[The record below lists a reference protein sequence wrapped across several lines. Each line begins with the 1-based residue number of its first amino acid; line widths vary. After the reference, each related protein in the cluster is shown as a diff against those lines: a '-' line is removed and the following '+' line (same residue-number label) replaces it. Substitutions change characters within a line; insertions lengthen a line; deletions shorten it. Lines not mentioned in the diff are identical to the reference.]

1 MDFITINSANKSE
14 EFALKQVAKQA
25 NSSVLYRLGKTLIL
39 ASVCVE
45 QEPVSEDFLPLV
57 VQFLE
62 KSYAAGKIP
71 GGFVKREGRPGDF
84 EILTSRLIDRT
95 LRPLFPKSYRY
106 PTQITL
112 MVLSHDTENDLQV
125 SALNAA
131 SSALYLANIAPISS
145 VTACRIARISENEEE
160 KFVINPSMSV
170 LEKSSLDLFVSG
182 TKESLAMIEMRSL
195 GQELNALEEPLML
208 EALELAQTSLK
219 ETCTLYEE
227 TFTPLQNAP
236 FFKESVLA
244 CVNERLLELLKS
256 QYFDEIVLGIQSSAL
271 SERES
276 AFKNI
281 AKQVSEA
288 HSEFSYEEIGL
299 ALEKL
304 KKAEIRRMILKD
316 RVRADKRALDEVRPI
331 SIESNLLPM
340 AHSSIL
346 FTRGQTQSLVVGIL
360 GTDSDAQS
368 HENLEHKAPYKE
380 RFMFHYNFPPFSVGE
395 ASPIGATSRRE
406 LGHGNLAKR
415 ALETSIK
422 NKEQVIRL
430 VSEILESNGSS
441 SMASVCA
448 GSLALYASGV
458 EIYDL
463 VAGVAMGVVQEGDEY
478 AILSDISGLEDA
490 QGDMDF
496 KIAGSLKGITAM
508 QMDTKLNGVKLEIL
522 NAALLQAKKAREHIL
537 NIMQE
542 AQKQIV
548 INFANLPATEIFS
561 VAPDKIVEIIGQG
574 GRTIKDIVERF
585 EVKIDLNKPSGEVKI
600 MGNKER
606 ILEAKEFILA
616 LLRKSC
622 QELEQYQLDEIL
634 EAQVKKIVDFGAFL
648 SLPKGGEGL
657 LRKQVMEKCGVT
669 LNEGDKV
676 RCRISSFNKGKIG
689 LDLA

>member
-1 MDFITINSANKSE
+1 MDFITINSSNKTE

-25 NSSVLYRLGKTLIL
+25 TSSLMYRLGKTIIL

-45 QEPVSEDFLPLV
+45 REPVSEDFLPLV

-71 GGFVKREGRPGDF
+71 GGFVKREGRAQDF

-95 LRPLFPKSYRY
+95 LRPLFPKDYRY

-112 MVLSHDTENDLQV
+112 MVLSHDIENDLQV

-131 SSALYLANIAPISS
+131 SAALFLAHIAPIKS
-145 VTACRIARISENEEE
+145 VSACRIARVDNE
-160 KFVINPSMSV
+160 FLINPNTS
-170 LEKSSLDLFVSG
+170 LLNQSSLDLFVSG
-182 TKESLAMIEMRSL
+182 TKESLNMIEMRSL
-195 GQELNALEEPLML
+195 GQQLNALEEPLML
-208 EALELAQTSLK
+208 KALELAQKSLE

-227 TFTPLQNAP
+227 VFTPHQNELL
-236 FFKESVLA
+236 FKESQGIIF
-244 CVNERLLELLKS
+244 NERLLDLLKN
-256 QYFDEIVLGIQSSAL
+256 QYFDEIIKGIESSAL
-271 SERES
+271 SERENV
-276 AFKNI
+276 FHEI
-281 AKQVSEA
+281 AKKISEA
-288 HSEFSYEEIGL
+288 HSEFSLEEIEL
-299 ALEKL
+299 SLEKV
-304 KKAEIRRMILKD
+304 KKTEIRRMIIQDKI
-316 RVRADKRALDEVRPI
+316 RPDKRALEEVRPI
-331 SIESNLLPM
+331 LIESDLLPM

-346 FTRGQTQSLVVGIL
+346 FTRGQTQSLVVGVL
-360 GTDSDAQS
+360 GTDNDAQT
-368 HENLEHKAPYKE
+368 HENLEHKAPIKE
-380 RFMFHYNFPPFSVGE
+380 RFMFHYNFPPFCMGE
-395 ASPIGATSRRE
+395 ASSIGATSRRE

-463 VAGVAMGVVQEGDEY
+463 VAGVAMGMVSEGQDH

-490 QGDMDF
+490 EGDMDF
-496 KIAGSLKGITAM
+496 KIAGNLEGITAM
-508 QMDTKLNGVKLEIL
+508 QMDTKMSGIKLEIL
-522 NAALLQAKKAREHIL
+522 YQALLQAKKAREHIL
-537 NIMQE
+537 KIMHE
-542 AQKQIV
+542 AKERIV
-548 INFANLPATEIFS
+548 INFSNLPATEIFN

-574 GRTIKDIVERF
+574 GRVIREIVEKF

-606 ILEAKEFILA
+606 VLKTKEFILNY
-616 LLRKSC
+616 LHSLD
-622 QELEQYQLDEIL
+622 QELEQYAIDEVL
-634 EAQVKKIVDFGAFL
+634 EAQVKRIVDFGAFL

-657 LRKQVMEKCGVT
+657 LRKQNMDRCQVVLK
-669 LNEGDKV
+669 EGDSI
-676 RCRISSFNKGKIG
+676 RCRVISFNKGKIA

>member
-1 MDFITINSANKSE
+1 MDFITITSSNKTE

-25 NSSVLYRLGKTLIL
+25 TSSLMYRLGKTIIL

-45 QEPVSEDFLPLV
+45 REPVSEDFLPLV

-71 GGFVKREGRPGDF
+71 GGFVKREGRAQDF

-95 LRPLFPKSYRY
+95 LRPLFPKDYRY

-112 MVLSHDTENDLQV
+112 MVLSHDIENDLQV

-131 SSALYLANIAPISS
+131 SAALFLSHIAPIKS
-145 VTACRIARISENEEE
+145 VSACRIARIDNE
-160 KFVINPSMSV
+160 FIINPSAS
-170 LEKSSLDLFVSG
+170 LLNQSSLDLFVSG
-182 TKESLAMIEMRSL
+182 TKESLNMIEMRSL
-195 GQELNALEEPLML
+195 GQQLNALEEPLML
-208 EALELAQTSLK
+208 KALELAQKSLK

-227 TFTPLQNAP
+227 IFTPHQNELL
-236 FFKESVLA
+236 FKESQGIIF
-244 CVNERLLELLKS
+244 NERLLDLLKN
-256 QYFDEIVLGIQSSAL
+256 QYFDEIIKGIESSAL
-271 SERES
+271 SERENV
-276 AFKNI
+276 FNEI
-281 AKQVSEA
+281 ARKISEA
-288 HSEFSYEEIGL
+288 HSEFSLEEIEL
-299 ALEKL
+299 SLEKV
-304 KKAEIRRMILKD
+304 KKTEIRRMIIKD
-316 RVRADKRALDEVRPI
+316 KIRPDKRALEEVRPI
-331 SIESNLLPM
+331 LIESDLLPM

-346 FTRGQTQSLVVGIL
+346 FTRGQTQSLVVGVL
-360 GTDSDAQS
+360 GTDNDAQT
-368 HENLEHKAPYKE
+368 HESLEHKAPIKE
-380 RFMFHYNFPPFSVGE
+380 RFMFHYNFPPFCVGE
-395 ASPIGATSRRE
+395 ASSIGATSRRE

-463 VAGVAMGVVQEGDEY
+463 VAGVAMGMVSEGQNH

-490 QGDMDF
+490 EGDMDF
-496 KIAGSLKGITAM
+496 KIAGNLEGITAM
-508 QMDTKLNGVKLEIL
+508 QMDTKMSGIQLEIL
-522 NAALLQAKKAREHIL
+522 YQALLQAKKAREHIL
-537 NIMQE
+537 KIMHE
-542 AQKQIV
+542 AKEKIV
-548 INFANLPATEIFS
+548 INFSHLPATEIFN

-574 GRTIKDIVERF
+574 GRVIREIVEKF

-606 ILEAKEFILA
+606 VLKTKKFILNY
-616 LLRKSC
+616 LHSLD
-622 QELEQYQLDEIL
+622 QELEQYAIDEVL
-634 EAQVKKIVDFGAFL
+634 EAQVKRIVDFGAFL

-657 LRKQVMEKCGVT
+657 LRKQNMDRCQVVLK
-669 LNEGDKV
+669 EGDSIK
-676 RCRISSFNKGKIG
+676 CRVISFNKGKIA

>member
-1 MDFITINSANKSE
+1 MDFITINSSNKTE

-25 NSSVLYRLGKTLIL
+25 TSSLMYRLGKTIIL

-45 QEPVSEDFLPLV
+45 REPVSEDFLPLV

-71 GGFVKREGRPGDF
+71 GGFVKREGRAQDF

-95 LRPLFPKSYRY
+95 LRPLFPKDYRY

-112 MVLSHDTENDLQV
+112 MVLSHDIENDLQV

-131 SSALYLANIAPISS
+131 SAALFLSHIAPIKS
-145 VTACRIARISENEEE
+145 VSACRIARIDNE
-160 KFVINPSMSV
+160 FIINPSAS
-170 LEKSSLDLFVSG
+170 LLNQSSLDLFVSG
-182 TKESLAMIEMRSL
+182 TKESLNMIEMRSL
-195 GQELNALEEPLML
+195 GQKLNALEEPLML
-208 EALELAQTSLK
+208 KALELAQKSLK

-227 TFTPLQNAP
+227 IFTPHQNELL
-236 FFKESVLA
+236 FKESQGIVF
-244 CVNERLLELLKS
+244 NERLLDLLKN
-256 QYFDEIVLGIQSSAL
+256 QYFDEIIKGIESSAL
-271 SERES
+271 SERENV
-276 AFKNI
+276 FNEI
-281 AKQVSEA
+281 ARKISEA
-288 HSEFSYEEIGL
+288 HSEFSLKEIEWS
-299 ALEKL
+299 LEKV
-304 KKAEIRRMILKD
+304 KKTEIRRMIIKD
-316 RVRADKRALDEVRPI
+316 KIRPDKRALEEVRPI
-331 SIESNLLPM
+331 LIESDLLPM

-346 FTRGQTQSLVVGIL
+346 FTRGQTQSLVVGVL
-360 GTDSDAQS
+360 GTDNDAQT
-368 HENLEHKAPYKE
+368 HESLEHKAPIKE
-380 RFMFHYNFPPFSVGE
+380 RFMFHYNFPPFCVGE
-395 ASPIGATSRRE
+395 ASSIGATSRRE

-463 VAGVAMGVVQEGDEY
+463 VAGVAMGMVSEGQDH

-490 QGDMDF
+490 EGDMDF
-496 KIAGSLKGITAM
+496 KIAGNLEGITAM
-508 QMDTKLNGVKLEIL
+508 QMDTKMSGIQLEIL
-522 NAALLQAKKAREHIL
+522 YQALLQAKKAREHIL
-537 NIMQE
+537 KIMHE
-542 AQKQIV
+542 AKEKIV
-548 INFANLPATEIFS
+548 INFSHLPATEIFN

-574 GRTIKDIVERF
+574 GRVIREIVEKF

-606 ILEAKEFILA
+606 VLKTKEFILNY
-616 LLRKSC
+616 LHSLD
-622 QELEQYQLDEIL
+622 QELEQYAIDEVL
-634 EAQVKKIVDFGAFL
+634 EAQVKRIVDFGAFL

-657 LRKQVMEKCGVT
+657 LRKQNMDRCQVVLK
-669 LNEGDKV
+669 EGDSI
-676 RCRISSFNKGKIG
+676 RCRVISFNKGKIA

>member
-1 MDFITINSANKSE
+1 MDFITITSSNKTE

-25 NSSVLYRLGKTLIL
+25 TSSLMYRLGKTIIL

-45 QEPVSEDFLPLV
+45 REPVSEDFLPLV

-71 GGFVKREGRPGDF
+71 GGFVKREGRAQDF

-95 LRPLFPKSYRY
+95 LRPLFPKDYRY

-112 MVLSHDTENDLQV
+112 MVLSHDIENDLQV

-131 SSALYLANIAPISS
+131 SAALFLSHIAPIKS
-145 VTACRIARISENEEE
+145 VSACRIARIDNE
-160 KFVINPSMSV
+160 FIINPSAS
-170 LEKSSLDLFVSG
+170 LLNQSSLDLFVSG
-182 TKESLAMIEMRSL
+182 TKESLNMIEMRSL
-195 GQELNALEEPLML
+195 GQQLNALEEPLML
-208 EALELAQTSLK
+208 KALELAQKSLE

-227 TFTPLQNAP
+227 IFTPHQNELL
-236 FFKESVLA
+236 FKESQGIIF
-244 CVNERLLELLKS
+244 NERLLDLLKN
-256 QYFDEIVLGIQSSAL
+256 QYFDEIIKGIESSAL
-271 SERES
+271 SERENV
-276 AFKNI
+276 FNEI
-281 AKQVSEA
+281 ARKISEA
-288 HSEFSYEEIGL
+288 HSEFSLEEIEWS
-299 ALEKL
+299 LEKV
-304 KKAEIRRMILKD
+304 KKTEIRRMIIKD
-316 RVRADKRALDEVRPI
+316 KIRPDKRALEEVRPI
-331 SIESNLLPM
+331 LIESGLLPM

-346 FTRGQTQSLVVGIL
+346 FTRGQTQSLVVGVL
-360 GTDSDAQS
+360 GTDNDAQT
-368 HENLEHKAPYKE
+368 HESLEHKAPIKE
-380 RFMFHYNFPPFSVGE
+380 RFMFHYNFPPFCVGE
-395 ASPIGATSRRE
+395 ASSIGATSRRE

-463 VAGVAMGVVQEGDEY
+463 VAGVAMGMVSEGQDH

-490 QGDMDF
+490 EGDMDF
-496 KIAGSLKGITAM
+496 KIAGNLEGITAM
-508 QMDTKLNGVKLEIL
+508 QMDTKMSGIQLEVL
-522 NAALLQAKKAREHIL
+522 CQALLQAKKAREHIL
-537 NIMQE
+537 KIMHE
-542 AQKQIV
+542 AKEKIV
-548 INFANLPATEIFS
+548 INFSHLPATEIFN

-574 GRTIKDIVERF
+574 GRVIREIVEKF

-606 ILEAKEFILA
+606 VLKTKKFILNY
-616 LLRKSC
+616 LHSLD
-622 QELEQYQLDEIL
+622 QELEQYTIDEVL
-634 EAQVKKIVDFGAFL
+634 EAQVKRIVDFGAFL

-657 LRKQVMEKCGVT
+657 LRKQNMDRCQVVLK
-669 LNEGDKV
+669 EGDSI
-676 RCRISSFNKGKIG
+676 RCRVISFNKGKIA

>member
-1 MDFITINSANKSE
+1 MDFITITSSNKTE

-25 NSSVLYRLGKTLIL
+25 TSSLMYRLGKTIIL
-39 ASVCVE
+39 ASVCTE
-45 QEPVSEDFLPLV
+45 REPVSEDFLPLV

-71 GGFVKREGRPGDF
+71 GGFVKREGRAQDF

-95 LRPLFPKSYRY
+95 LRPLFPKDYRY

-112 MVLSHDTENDLQV
+112 MVLSHDIENDLQV

-131 SSALYLANIAPISS
+131 SAALFLSHIAPIKS
-145 VTACRIARISENEEE
+145 VSACRIARIDNE
-160 KFVINPSMSV
+160 FIINPSTS
-170 LEKSSLDLFVSG
+170 LLNQSSLDLFVSG
-182 TKESLAMIEMRSL
+182 TKESLNMIEMRSL
-195 GQELNALEEPLML
+195 GQQLNALEEPLML
-208 EALELAQTSLK
+208 KALELAQKSLK

-227 TFTPLQNAP
+227 IFTPHQNELL
-236 FFKESVLA
+236 FKESQGIIF
-244 CVNERLLELLKS
+244 NERLLDLLKN
-256 QYFDEIVLGIQSSAL
+256 QYFDEIIKGIESSAL
-271 SERES
+271 SERENV
-276 AFKNI
+276 FNEI
-281 AKQVSEA
+281 ARKISEA
-288 HSEFSYEEIGL
+288 HSEFSLEEIEWS
-299 ALEKL
+299 LEKV
-304 KKAEIRRMILKD
+304 KKTEIRRMIIKD
-316 RVRADKRALDEVRPI
+316 KIRPDKRALEEVRPI
-331 SIESNLLPM
+331 LIESDLLPM

-346 FTRGQTQSLVVGIL
+346 FTRGQTQSLVVGVL
-360 GTDSDAQS
+360 GTDNDAQT
-368 HENLEHKAPYKE
+368 HESLEHKAPIKE
-380 RFMFHYNFPPFSVGE
+380 RFMFHYNFPPFCVGE
-395 ASPIGATSRRE
+395 ASSIGATSRRE

-463 VAGVAMGVVQEGDEY
+463 VAGVAMGMVSEGQDH

-490 QGDMDF
+490 EGDMDF
-496 KIAGSLKGITAM
+496 KIAGNLEGITAM
-508 QMDTKLNGVKLEIL
+508 QMDTKISGIQLEVL
-522 NAALLQAKKAREHIL
+522 YQALLQAKKAREHIL
-537 NIMQE
+537 KIMHE
-542 AQKQIV
+542 AKEKIV
-548 INFANLPATEIFS
+548 INFSHLPATEIFN

-574 GRTIKDIVERF
+574 GRVIREIVEKF

-606 ILEAKEFILA
+606 ILKTKEFILNY
-616 LLRKSC
+616 LHSLD
-622 QELEQYQLDEIL
+622 QELEQYAIDEVL
-634 EAQVKKIVDFGAFL
+634 EAQVKRIVDFGAFL

-657 LRKQVMEKCGVT
+657 LRRQNMDRCQVVLK
-669 LNEGDKV
+669 EGDSI
-676 RCRISSFNKGKIG
+676 RCRVISFNKGKIA

>member
-1 MDFITINSANKSE
+1 MDFITITSSNKTE

-25 NSSVLYRLGKTLIL
+25 TSSLLYRLGKTIIL

-45 QEPVSEDFLPLV
+45 REPVSEDFLPLV

-71 GGFVKREGRPGDF
+71 GGFVKREGRAQDF

-95 LRPLFPKSYRY
+95 LRPLFPKDYRY

-112 MVLSHDTENDLQV
+112 MVLSHDIENDLQV

-131 SSALYLANIAPISS
+131 SAALFLSHIAPIKS
-145 VTACRIARISENEEE
+145 VSACRIARIDNE
-160 KFVINPSMSV
+160 FIINPSAS
-170 LEKSSLDLFVSG
+170 LLNQSSLDLFVSG
-182 TKESLAMIEMRSL
+182 TKESLNMIEMRSL
-195 GQELNALEEPLML
+195 GQKLNALEEPLML
-208 EALELAQTSLK
+208 KALELAQKSLK

-227 TFTPLQNAP
+227 IFTPHQNELL
-236 FFKESVLA
+236 FKESQGIIF
-244 CVNERLLELLKS
+244 NERLLDLLKN
-256 QYFDEIVLGIQSSAL
+256 QYFDEIIKGIESYAL
-271 SERES
+271 SERENV
-276 AFKNI
+276 FNEI
-281 AKQVSEA
+281 ARKISEA
-288 HSEFSYEEIGL
+288 HSEFSLEEIEL
-299 ALEKL
+299 SLEKV
-304 KKAEIRRMILKD
+304 KKTEIRRMIIKD
-316 RVRADKRALDEVRPI
+316 KIRPDKRALEEVRPI
-331 SIESNLLPM
+331 LIESDLLPM

-346 FTRGQTQSLVVGIL
+346 FTRGQTQSLVVGVL
-360 GTDSDAQS
+360 GTDNDAQT
-368 HENLEHKAPYKE
+368 HESLEHKAPIKE
-380 RFMFHYNFPPFSVGE
+380 HFMFHYNFPPFCVGE
-395 ASPIGATSRRE
+395 ASSIGAASRRE

-422 NKEQVIRL
+422 NKDQVIRL

-463 VAGVAMGVVQEGDEY
+463 VAGVAMGMVSEGQNH

-490 QGDMDF
+490 EGDMDF
-496 KIAGSLKGITAM
+496 KIAGNLEGITAM
-508 QMDTKLNGVKLEIL
+508 QMDTKMSGIQLEVL
-522 NAALLQAKKAREHIL
+522 YQALLQAKKAREYIL
-537 NIMQE
+537 KIMHE
-542 AQKQIV
+542 AKEKIV
-548 INFANLPATEIFS
+548 INFSHLPATEIFN

-574 GRTIKDIVERF
+574 GRVIREIVEKF

-606 ILEAKEFILA
+606 VLKTKEFILNY
-616 LLRKSC
+616 LHSLD
-622 QELEQYQLDEIL
+622 QELEQYAIDEVL
-634 EAQVKKIVDFGAFL
+634 EAQVKRIVDFGAFL

-657 LRKQVMEKCGVT
+657 LRKQNMDRCQVVLK
-669 LNEGDKV
+669 EGDSI
-676 RCRISSFNKGKIG
+676 RCRVISFNKGKIA

>member
-1 MDFITINSANKSE
+1 MDFITINSSNKTE

-25 NSSVLYRLGKTLIL
+25 TSSLMYRLGKTIIL

-45 QEPVSEDFLPLV
+45 REPVSEDFLPLV

-71 GGFVKREGRPGDF
+71 GGFVKREGRAQDF

-95 LRPLFPKSYRY
+95 LRPLFPKDYRY

-112 MVLSHDTENDLQV
+112 MVLSHDIENDLQV

-131 SSALYLANIAPISS
+131 SAALFLSHIAPIKS
-145 VTACRIARISENEEE
+145 VSACRIARIDNE
-160 KFVINPSMSV
+160 FIINPNTS
-170 LEKSSLDLFVSG
+170 LLNQSSLDLFVSG
-182 TKESLAMIEMRSL
+182 TKESLNMIEMRSL
-195 GQELNALEEPLML
+195 GQQLNALEEPLML
-208 EALELAQTSLK
+208 KALELAQESLE

-227 TFTPLQNAP
+227 IFTPHQNELL
-236 FFKESVLA
+236 FKESQGIIF
-244 CVNERLLELLKS
+244 NERLLDLLKN
-256 QYFDEIVLGIQSSAL
+256 QYFDEIIKGIESSAL
-271 SERES
+271 SERENV
-276 AFKNI
+276 FNEI
-281 AKQVSEA
+281 ARKISEA
-288 HSEFSYEEIGL
+288 HSEFSLKEIEL
-299 ALEKL
+299 SLEKV
-304 KKAEIRRMILKD
+304 KKTEIRRMIIKD
-316 RVRADKRALDEVRPI
+316 KIRPDKRALEEVRPI
-331 SIESNLLPM
+331 LIESGLLPM

-346 FTRGQTQSLVVGIL
+346 FTRGQTQSLVVGVL
-360 GTDSDAQS
+360 GTDNDAQT
-368 HENLEHKAPYKE
+368 HESLEHKAPIKE
-380 RFMFHYNFPPFSVGE
+380 RFMFHYNFPPFCVGE
-395 ASPIGATSRRE
+395 ASSIGATSRRE

-463 VAGVAMGVVQEGDEY
+463 VAGVAMGMVSEGQNH

-490 QGDMDF
+490 EGDMDF
-496 KIAGSLKGITAM
+496 KIAGNLEGITAM
-508 QMDTKLNGVKLEIL
+508 QMDTKMSGIQLEVL
-522 NAALLQAKKAREHIL
+522 YQALLQAKKAREHIL
-537 NIMQE
+537 KIMHE
-542 AQKQIV
+542 AKEKIV
-548 INFANLPATEIFS
+548 INFSHLPATEIFN

-574 GRTIKDIVERF
+574 GRVIREIVEKF

-606 ILEAKEFILA
+606 VLKTKEFILNY
-616 LLRKSC
+616 LHSLD
-622 QELEQYQLDEIL
+622 QELEQYAIDEVL
-634 EAQVKKIVDFGAFL
+634 EAQVKRIVDFGAFL

-657 LRKQVMEKCGVT
+657 LRKQNMDRCQVVLK
-669 LNEGDKV
+669 EGDSI
-676 RCRISSFNKGKIG
+676 RCRVISFNKGKIA

>member
-1 MDFITINSANKSE
+1 MDFITITSSNKTE

-25 NSSVLYRLGKTLIL
+25 TSSLMYRLGKTIIL

-45 QEPVSEDFLPLV
+45 REPVSEDFLPLV

-71 GGFVKREGRPGDF
+71 GGFVKREGRAQDF

-95 LRPLFPKSYRY
+95 LRPLFPKNYRY

-112 MVLSHDTENDLQV
+112 MALSHDIENDLQV

-131 SSALYLANIAPISS
+131 SAALFLSHIAPIKS
-145 VTACRIARISENEEE
+145 VSACRIARIDNE
-160 KFVINPSMSV
+160 FIINPSTS
-170 LEKSSLDLFVSG
+170 LLNQSSLDLLVSG
-182 TKESLAMIEMRSL
+182 TKESLNMIEMRSL
-195 GQELNALEEPLML
+195 GQQLNALEEPLML
-208 EALELAQTSLK
+208 KALGLAQKSLK

-227 TFTPLQNAP
+227 IFTPHQNELL
-236 FFKESVLA
+236 FKESQGIIF
-244 CVNERLLELLKS
+244 NERLLDLLKN
-256 QYFDEIVLGIQSSAL
+256 QYFDEIIKGIESSAL
-271 SERES
+271 SERENV
-276 AFKNI
+276 FNEI
-281 AKQVSEA
+281 ARKISEA
-288 HSEFSYEEIGL
+288 HSEFSLEEIEL
-299 ALEKL
+299 SLEKV
-304 KKAEIRRMILKD
+304 KKTEIRRMIIKD
-316 RVRADKRALDEVRPI
+316 KIRPDKRALEEVRPI
-331 SIESNLLPM
+331 LIESGLLPM

-346 FTRGQTQSLVVGIL
+346 FTRGQTQSLVVGVL
-360 GTDSDAQS
+360 GTDNDAQT
-368 HENLEHKAPYKE
+368 HESLEHKAPIKE
-380 RFMFHYNFPPFSVGE
+380 RFMFHYNFPPFCVGE
-395 ASPIGATSRRE
+395 ASSIGATSRRE

-463 VAGVAMGVVQEGDEY
+463 VAGVAMGMVSEGQDR

-490 QGDMDF
+490 EGDMDF
-496 KIAGSLKGITAM
+496 KIAGNLEGITAM
-508 QMDTKLNGVKLEIL
+508 QMDTKMSGIQLEVL
-522 NAALLQAKKAREHIL
+522 YQALLQAKKAREHIL
-537 NIMQE
+537 KIMHE
-542 AQKQIV
+542 AKEKIV
-548 INFANLPATEIFS
+548 INFSHLPATEIFN

-574 GRTIKDIVERF
+574 GRVIREIVEKF

-600 MGNKER
+600 MGNKEQV
-606 ILEAKEFILA
+606 LKTKEFILNY
-616 LLRKSC
+616 LHSLD
-622 QELEQYQLDEIL
+622 QELEQYAIDEVL
-634 EAQVKKIVDFGAFL
+634 EAQVKRIVDFGAFL

-657 LRKQVMEKCGVT
+657 LRRQNMDRCQVVLK
-669 LNEGDKV
+669 EGDSI
-676 RCRISSFNKGKIG
+676 RCRVISFNKGKIA

>member
-1 MDFITINSANKSE
+1 MDFITITSSNKTE

-25 NSSVLYRLGKTLIL
+25 TSSLMYRLGKTIIL

-45 QEPVSEDFLPLV
+45 RESVSEDFLPLV

-71 GGFVKREGRPGDF
+71 GGFVKREGRAQDF

-95 LRPLFPKSYRY
+95 LRPLFPKDYRY

-112 MVLSHDTENDLQV
+112 MVLSHDIENDLQV

-131 SSALYLANIAPISS
+131 SAALFLSHIAPIKS
-145 VTACRIARISENEEE
+145 VSACRIARIDNE
-160 KFVINPSMSV
+160 FIINPSIS
-170 LEKSSLDLFVSG
+170 LLNQSSLDLFVSG
-182 TKESLAMIEMRSL
+182 TKESLNMIEMHSL
-195 GQELNALEEPLML
+195 GQQLNALEEPLML
-208 EALELAQTSLK
+208 KALELAQKSLK
-219 ETCTLYEE
+219 ETCMLYEE
-227 TFTPLQNAP
+227 IFTPHQNELL
-236 FFKESVLA
+236 FKENQGIIF
-244 CVNERLLELLKS
+244 NERLLDLLKN
-256 QYFDEIVLGIQSSAL
+256 QYFGEIIKGIESSAL
-271 SERES
+271 SERENV
-276 AFKNI
+276 FNKI
-281 AKQVSEA
+281 ARKISEA
-288 HSEFSYEEIGL
+288 HSEFSLEEIEL
-299 ALEKL
+299 SLEKV
-304 KKAEIRRMILKD
+304 KKTEIRRMIIKD
-316 RVRADKRALDEVRPI
+316 KIRPDKRALEEVRPI
-331 SIESNLLPM
+331 LIESGLLPM

-346 FTRGQTQSLVVGIL
+346 FTRGQTQSLVVGVL
-360 GTDSDAQS
+360 GTDNDAQT
-368 HENLEHKAPYKE
+368 HESLEHKAPIKE
-380 RFMFHYNFPPFSVGE
+380 RFMFHYNFPPFCVGE
-395 ASPIGATSRRE
+395 ASSIGATSRRE

-463 VAGVAMGVVQEGDEY
+463 VAGVAMGMVSEGQDH

-490 QGDMDF
+490 EGDMDF
-496 KIAGSLKGITAM
+496 KIAGNLEGITAM
-508 QMDTKLNGVKLEIL
+508 QMDTKMSGIQLEVL
-522 NAALLQAKKAREHIL
+522 YQALLQAKKAREHIL
-537 NIMQE
+537 KIMHE
-542 AQKQIV
+542 AKEKIV
-548 INFANLPATEIFS
+548 INFSHLPATEIFN

-574 GRTIKDIVERF
+574 GRVIREIVEKF

-606 ILEAKEFILA
+606 VLKTKEFILNY
-616 LLRKSC
+616 LHSLD
-622 QELEQYQLDEIL
+622 QELEQYAIDEVL
-634 EAQVKKIVDFGAFL
+634 EAQVKRIVDFGAFL

-657 LRKQVMEKCGVT
+657 LRKQNMDRCQVVLK
-669 LNEGDKV
+669 EGDSIK
-676 RCRISSFNKGKIG
+676 CRVISFNKGKIA

>member
-1 MDFITINSANKSE
+1 MNFITINSSNKTE

-25 NSSVLYRLGKTLIL
+25 TSSLMYRLGKTIIL

-45 QEPVSEDFLPLV
+45 REPVSEDFLPLV

-71 GGFVKREGRPGDF
+71 GGFVKREGRAQDF

-95 LRPLFPKSYRY
+95 LRPLFPKDYRY

-112 MVLSHDTENDLQV
+112 MVLSHDIENDLQV

-131 SSALYLANIAPISS
+131 SATLFLSHIAPIKS
-145 VTACRIARISENEEE
+145 VSACRIARIDNE
-160 KFVINPSMSV
+160 FIINPNTS
-170 LEKSSLDLFVSG
+170 LLNQSSLDLFVSG
-182 TKESLAMIEMRSL
+182 TKESLNMIEMRSL
-195 GQELNALEEPLML
+195 GQKLNALEEPLML
-208 EALELAQTSLK
+208 KALELAQKSLK

-227 TFTPLQNAP
+227 IFTPHQNELL
-236 FFKESVLA
+236 FKESQGIIF
-244 CVNERLLELLKS
+244 NERLLDLLKN
-256 QYFDEIVLGIQSSAL
+256 QYFDEIIKGIESSAL
-271 SERES
+271 SERENV
-276 AFKNI
+276 FNEI
-281 AKQVSEA
+281 ARKISEA
-288 HSEFSYEEIGL
+288 HSEFSLEEIEWS
-299 ALEKL
+299 LEKV
-304 KKAEIRRMILKD
+304 KKTEIRRMIIKD
-316 RVRADKRALDEVRPI
+316 KIRPDKRALEEVRPI
-331 SIESNLLPM
+331 LIESDLLPM

-346 FTRGQTQSLVVGIL
+346 FTRGQTQSLVVGVL
-360 GTDSDAQS
+360 GTDNDAQT
-368 HENLEHKAPYKE
+368 HESLEHKAHIKE
-380 RFMFHYNFPPFSVGE
+380 RFMFHYNFPPFCVGE
-395 ASPIGATSRRE
+395 ASSIGATSRRE

-463 VAGVAMGVVQEGDEY
+463 VAGVAMGMVSEGQDH

-490 QGDMDF
+490 EGDMDF
-496 KIAGSLKGITAM
+496 KIAGNLEGITAM
-508 QMDTKLNGVKLEIL
+508 QMDTKMSGIQLEVL
-522 NAALLQAKKAREHIL
+522 YQALLQAKKAREHIL
-537 NIMQE
+537 KIMHE
-542 AQKQIV
+542 AKEKIV
-548 INFANLPATEIFS
+548 INFSHLPATEIFN
-561 VAPDKIVEIIGQG
+561 VVPDKIVEIIGQG
-574 GRTIKDIVERF
+574 GRVIREIVEKF

-606 ILEAKEFILA
+606 VLKTKEFILNY
-616 LLRKSC
+616 LHSLD
-622 QELEQYQLDEIL
+622 QELEQYAIDEVL
-634 EAQVKKIVDFGAFL
+634 EAQVKRIVDFGAFL

-657 LRKQVMEKCGVT
+657 LRRQNMDRCQVVLK
-669 LNEGDKV
+669 EGDSI
-676 RCRISSFNKGKIG
+676 RCRVISFNKGKIA

>member
-1 MDFITINSANKSE
+1 MDFITITSSNKTE

-25 NSSVLYRLGKTLIL
+25 TSSLMYRLGKTIIL

-45 QEPVSEDFLPLV
+45 REPVSEDFLPLV

-71 GGFVKREGRPGDF
+71 GGFVKREGRAQDF

-95 LRPLFPKSYRY
+95 LRPLFPKNYRY

-112 MVLSHDTENDLQV
+112 MVLSHDIENDLQV

-131 SSALYLANIAPISS
+131 SAALFLSHIAPIKS
-145 VTACRIARISENEEE
+145 VSACRIARIDNE
-160 KFVINPSMSV
+160 FIINPSTS
-170 LEKSSLDLFVSG
+170 LLNQSSLDLFVSG
-182 TKESLAMIEMRSL
+182 TKESLNMIEMRSL
-195 GQELNALEEPLML
+195 GQQLNALEEPLML
-208 EALELAQTSLK
+208 KALELAQKSLK

-227 TFTPLQNAP
+227 IFTPHQNELL
-236 FFKESVLA
+236 FKESQGIIF
-244 CVNERLLELLKS
+244 NERLLDLLKN
-256 QYFDEIVLGIQSSAL
+256 QYFDEIIKGIESSAL
-271 SERES
+271 SERENV
-276 AFKNI
+276 FNEI
-281 AKQVSEA
+281 ARKISEA
-288 HSEFSYEEIGL
+288 HSEFSLEEIEL
-299 ALEKL
+299 SLEKV
-304 KKAEIRRMILKD
+304 KKTEIRRMIIKD
-316 RVRADKRALDEVRPI
+316 KIRPDKRALEEVRPI
-331 SIESNLLPM
+331 LIESDLLPM

-346 FTRGQTQSLVVGIL
+346 FTRGQTQSLVVGVL
-360 GTDSDAQS
+360 GTDNDAQT
-368 HENLEHKAPYKE
+368 HESLEHKAPIKE
-380 RFMFHYNFPPFSVGE
+380 RFMFHYNFPPFCVGE
-395 ASPIGATSRRE
+395 ASSIGATSRRE

-463 VAGVAMGVVQEGDEY
+463 VAGVAMGMVSEGQEH

-490 QGDMDF
+490 EGDMDF
-496 KIAGSLKGITAM
+496 KIAGNLEGITTM
-508 QMDTKLNGVKLEIL
+508 QMDTKMSGIQLEVL
-522 NAALLQAKKAREHIL
+522 YQALLQAKKAREYIL
-537 NIMQE
+537 KIMHE
-542 AQKQIV
+542 AKEKIV
-548 INFANLPATEIFS
+548 INFSHLPATEIFN

-574 GRTIKDIVERF
+574 GRVIREIVEKF

-606 ILEAKEFILA
+606 VLKTKEFILNY
-616 LLRKSC
+616 LHSLD
-622 QELEQYQLDEIL
+622 QELEQYAIDEVL
-634 EAQVKKIVDFGAFL
+634 EAQVKRIVDFGAFL

-657 LRKQVMEKCGVT
+657 LRKQNMDRCQVVLK
-669 LNEGDKV
+669 EGDSI
-676 RCRISSFNKGKIG
+676 RCRVISFNKGKIA

>member
-1 MDFITINSANKSE
+1 MDFITITSSNKTE

-25 NSSVLYRLGKTLIL
+25 TSSLMYRLGKTIIL
-39 ASVCVE
+39 ASVCIE
-45 QEPVSEDFLPLV
+45 REPVSEDFLPLV

-71 GGFVKREGRPGDF
+71 GGFVKREGRAQDF

-95 LRPLFPKSYRY
+95 LRPLFPKNYRY

-112 MVLSHDTENDLQV
+112 MVLSHDIENDLQV

-131 SSALYLANIAPISS
+131 SAALFLSHIAPIKS
-145 VTACRIARISENEEE
+145 VSACRIARIDNE
-160 KFVINPSMSV
+160 FIINPNTS
-170 LEKSSLDLFVSG
+170 LLNQSSLDLFVSG
-182 TKESLAMIEMRSL
+182 TKESLNMIEMRSL
-195 GQELNALEEPLML
+195 GQQLNALEEPLML
-208 EALELAQTSLK
+208 KALELAQKSLK

-227 TFTPLQNAP
+227 IFTPHQNELL
-236 FFKESVLA
+236 FKESQGIVF
-244 CVNERLLELLKS
+244 NERLLDLLKN
-256 QYFDEIVLGIQSSAL
+256 QYFDEIIKGIESSAL
-271 SERES
+271 SERENV
-276 AFKNI
+276 FNEI
-281 AKQVSEA
+281 AKKISEA
-288 HSEFSYEEIGL
+288 HSEFSLKEIEL
-299 ALEKL
+299 SLEKV
-304 KKAEIRRMILKD
+304 KKTEIRRMIIKD
-316 RVRADKRALDEVRPI
+316 KIRPDKRALEEVRPI
-331 SIESNLLPM
+331 LIESGLLPM

-346 FTRGQTQSLVVGIL
+346 FTRGQTQSLVVGVL
-360 GTDSDAQS
+360 GTDNDAQT
-368 HENLEHKAPYKE
+368 HESLEHKAPIKE
-380 RFMFHYNFPPFSVGE
+380 RFMFHYNFPPFCVGE
-395 ASPIGATSRRE
+395 ASSIGATSRRE

-463 VAGVAMGVVQEGDEY
+463 VAGVAMGMVSEGQDH

-490 QGDMDF
+490 EGDMDF
-496 KIAGSLKGITAM
+496 KIAGNLEGITAM
-508 QMDTKLNGVKLEIL
+508 QMDTKMSGIQLEVL
-522 NAALLQAKKAREHIL
+522 YQALLQAKKAREHIL
-537 NIMQE
+537 KIMHE
-542 AQKQIV
+542 AKEKIV
-548 INFANLPATEIFS
+548 INFSHLPATEIFN

-574 GRTIKDIVERF
+574 GRVIREIVEKF

-606 ILEAKEFILA
+606 VLKTKEFILNY
-616 LLRKSC
+616 LHSLD
-622 QELEQYQLDEIL
+622 QELEQYAIDEVL
-634 EAQVKKIVDFGAFL
+634 EAQVKRIVDFGAFL

-657 LRKQVMEKCGVT
+657 LRRQNMDRCQVVLK
-669 LNEGDKV
+669 EGDSI
-676 RCRISSFNKGKIG
+676 RCRVISFNKGKIA

>member
-1 MDFITINSANKSE
+1 MDFITITSSNKTE

-25 NSSVLYRLGKTLIL
+25 TSSLMYRLGKTIIL

-45 QEPVSEDFLPLV
+45 REPVSEDFLPLV

-71 GGFVKREGRPGDF
+71 GGFVKREGRAQDF

-95 LRPLFPKSYRY
+95 LRPLFPKDYRY

-112 MVLSHDTENDLQV
+112 MVLSHDIENDLQV

-131 SSALYLANIAPISS
+131 SAALFLSHIAPIKS
-145 VTACRIARISENEEE
+145 VSACRIARIDNE
-160 KFVINPSMSV
+160 FIINPSIS
-170 LEKSSLDLFVSG
+170 LLNQSSLDLFVSG
-182 TKESLAMIEMRSL
+182 TKESLNMIEMRSL
-195 GQELNALEEPLML
+195 GQQLNALEEPLML
-208 EALELAQTSLK
+208 KALELAQKSLK

-227 TFTPLQNAP
+227 VFTPHQNELL
-236 FFKESVLA
+236 FKESQGIVF
-244 CVNERLLELLKS
+244 NERLLDLLKN
-256 QYFDEIVLGIQSSAL
+256 QYFDEIIKGIESSAL
-271 SERES
+271 SERENV
-276 AFKNI
+276 FNEI
-281 AKQVSEA
+281 AKKISEA
-288 HSEFSYEEIGL
+288 HSEFSLEEIESS
-299 ALEKL
+299 LEKV
-304 KKAEIRRMILKD
+304 KKTEIRRMIIKD
-316 RVRADKRALDEVRPI
+316 KIRPDKRALEEVRPI
-331 SIESNLLPM
+331 LIESDLLPM

-346 FTRGQTQSLVVGIL
+346 FTRGQTQSLVVGVL
-360 GTDSDAQS
+360 GTDNDAQT
-368 HENLEHKAPYKE
+368 HESLEHKAPIKE
-380 RFMFHYNFPPFSVGE
+380 RFMFHYNFPPFCVGE
-395 ASPIGATSRRE
+395 ASSIGATSRRE

-463 VAGVAMGVVQEGDEY
+463 VAGVAMGMVSEGQNH

-490 QGDMDF
+490 EGDMDF
-496 KIAGSLKGITAM
+496 KIAGNLEGITAM
-508 QMDTKLNGVKLEIL
+508 QMDTKMSGIKLEIL
-522 NAALLQAKKAREHIL
+522 YQALLQAKKAREHIL
-537 NIMQE
+537 KIMHE
-542 AQKQIV
+542 AKEKIV
-548 INFANLPATEIFS
+548 INFSHLPATEIFN

-574 GRTIKDIVERF
+574 GRVIREIVEKF

-606 ILEAKEFILA
+606 VLKTKEFILNY
-616 LLRKSC
+616 LHSLD
-622 QELEQYQLDEIL
+622 QELEQYAIDEVL
-634 EAQVKKIVDFGAFL
+634 EAQVKRIVDFGAFL

-657 LRKQVMEKCGVT
+657 LRKQNMDRCQVVLK
-669 LNEGDKV
+669 EGDSI
-676 RCRISSFNKGKIG
+676 RCRVISFNKGKIA

>member
-1 MDFITINSANKSE
+1 MDFITITSSNKTE

-25 NSSVLYRLGKTLIL
+25 TSSLMYRLGKTIIL

-45 QEPVSEDFLPLV
+45 REPVSEDFLPLV

-71 GGFVKREGRPGDF
+71 GGFVKREGRAQDF

-95 LRPLFPKSYRY
+95 LRPLFPKDYRY

-112 MVLSHDTENDLQV
+112 MVLSHDIENDLQV

-131 SSALYLANIAPISS
+131 SAALFLSHIAPIKS
-145 VTACRIARISENEEE
+145 VSACRIARIDNE
-160 KFVINPSMSV
+160 FIINPSAS
-170 LEKSSLDLFVSG
+170 LLNQSSLDLFVSG
-182 TKESLAMIEMRSL
+182 TKESLNMIEMRSL
-195 GQELNALEEPLML
+195 GQQLNALEEPLML
-208 EALELAQTSLK
+208 KALELAQKSLK

-227 TFTPLQNAP
+227 VFTPHQNELL
-236 FFKESVLA
+236 FKESQGIIF
-244 CVNERLLELLKS
+244 NERLLDLLKN
-256 QYFDEIVLGIQSSAL
+256 QYFDEIIKGIESSAL
-271 SERES
+271 SERENV
-276 AFKNI
+276 FNEI
-281 AKQVSEA
+281 ARKISEA
-288 HSEFSYEEIGL
+288 HSEFSLKEIEL
-299 ALEKL
+299 SLEKV
-304 KKAEIRRMILKD
+304 KKTEIRRMIIKD
-316 RVRADKRALDEVRPI
+316 KIRPDKRALEEVRPI
-331 SIESNLLPM
+331 LIESDLLPM

-346 FTRGQTQSLVVGIL
+346 FTRGQTQSLVVGVL
-360 GTDSDAQS
+360 GTDNDAQT
-368 HENLEHKAPYKE
+368 HESLEHKAPIKE
-380 RFMFHYNFPPFSVGE
+380 RFMFHYNFPPFCVGE
-395 ASPIGATSRRE
+395 ASSIGATSRRE

-458 EIYDL
+458 EIHDL
-463 VAGVAMGVVQEGDEY
+463 VAGVAMGMVSEGQDH

-490 QGDMDF
+490 EGDMDF
-496 KIAGSLKGITAM
+496 KIAGNLEGITAM
-508 QMDTKLNGVKLEIL
+508 QMDTKMSGIQLEVL
-522 NAALLQAKKAREHIL
+522 YQALLQAKKAREHIL
-537 NIMQE
+537 KIMHE
-542 AQKQIV
+542 AKEKIV
-548 INFANLPATEIFS
+548 INFSHLPATEIFN

-574 GRTIKDIVERF
+574 GRVIREIVEKF

-606 ILEAKEFILA
+606 VLKTKEFILNY
-616 LLRKSC
+616 LHSLD
-622 QELEQYQLDEIL
+622 QELEQYAIDEVL
-634 EAQVKKIVDFGAFL
+634 EAQVKRIVDFGAFL

-657 LRKQVMEKCGVT
+657 LRKQNMDRCQVVLK
-669 LNEGDKV
+669 EGDSI
-676 RCRISSFNKGKIG
+676 RCRVISFNKGKIA

>member
-1 MDFITINSANKSE
+1 MDFITINSSNKTE

-25 NSSVLYRLGKTLIL
+25 TSSLMYRLGKTIIL

-45 QEPVSEDFLPLV
+45 REPVSEDFLPLV

-71 GGFVKREGRPGDF
+71 GGFVKREGRAQDF

-95 LRPLFPKSYRY
+95 LRPLFPKDYRY

-112 MVLSHDTENDLQV
+112 MVLSHDIENDLQV

-131 SSALYLANIAPISS
+131 SAALFLSHIAPIKS
-145 VTACRIARISENEEE
+145 VSACRIARIDNE
-160 KFVINPSMSV
+160 FIINPSAS
-170 LEKSSLDLFVSG
+170 LLNQSSLDLFVSG
-182 TKESLAMIEMRSL
+182 TKESLNMIEMRSL
-195 GQELNALEEPLML
+195 GQQLNALEEPLML
-208 EALELAQTSLK
+208 KALELAQKSLK

-227 TFTPLQNAP
+227 VFTPHQNELL
-236 FFKESVLA
+236 FKESQGIIF
-244 CVNERLLELLKS
+244 NERLLDLLKN
-256 QYFDEIVLGIQSSAL
+256 QYFDEIIKGIESSAL
-271 SERES
+271 SERENV
-276 AFKNI
+276 FNEI
-281 AKQVSEA
+281 ARKISEA
-288 HSEFSYEEIGL
+288 HSEFSLEEIEL
-299 ALEKL
+299 SLEKV
-304 KKAEIRRMILKD
+304 KKTEIRRMIIKD
-316 RVRADKRALDEVRPI
+316 KIRPDKRALEEVRPI
-331 SIESNLLPM
+331 LIESDLLPM

-346 FTRGQTQSLVVGIL
+346 FTRGQTQSLVVGVL
-360 GTDSDAQS
+360 GTDNDAQT
-368 HENLEHKAPYKE
+368 HESLEHKAPIKE
-380 RFMFHYNFPPFSVGE
+380 RFMFHYNFPPFCVGE
-395 ASPIGATSRRE
+395 ASSIGATSRRE

-463 VAGVAMGVVQEGDEY
+463 VAGVAMGMVSEGQDH

-490 QGDMDF
+490 EGDMDF
-496 KIAGSLKGITAM
+496 KIAGNLEGITAM
-508 QMDTKLNGVKLEIL
+508 QMDTKMSGIQLEVL
-522 NAALLQAKKAREHIL
+522 YQALLQAKKAREHIL
-537 NIMQE
+537 KIMHE
-542 AQKQIV
+542 AKEKIV
-548 INFANLPATEIFS
+548 INFSHLPATEIFN

-574 GRTIKDIVERF
+574 GRVIREIVEKF

-606 ILEAKEFILA
+606 VLKTKEFILNY
-616 LLRKSC
+616 LHSLD
-622 QELEQYQLDEIL
+622 QELEQYAIDEVL
-634 EAQVKKIVDFGAFL
+634 EAQVKRIVDFGAFL

-657 LRKQVMEKCGVT
+657 LRRQNMDRCQVVLK
-669 LNEGDKV
+669 EGDSI
-676 RCRISSFNKGKIG
+676 RCRVISFNKGKIA

>member
-1 MDFITINSANKSE
+1 MDFITINSSNKTE

-25 NSSVLYRLGKTLIL
+25 TSSLMYRLGKTIIL
-39 ASVCVE
+39 ASVCTE
-45 QEPVSEDFLPLV
+45 REPVSEDFLPLV

-71 GGFVKREGRPGDF
+71 GGFVKREGRAQDF

-95 LRPLFPKSYRY
+95 LRPLFPKDYRY

-112 MVLSHDTENDLQV
+112 MVLSHDIENDLQV

-131 SSALYLANIAPISS
+131 SAALFLSHIAPIKS
-145 VTACRIARISENEEE
+145 VSACRIARIDNE
-160 KFVINPSMSV
+160 FIINPSIS
-170 LEKSSLDLFVSG
+170 LLNQSSLDLFVSG
-182 TKESLAMIEMRSL
+182 TKESLNMIEMRSL
-195 GQELNALEEPLML
+195 GQQLNALEEPLML
-208 EALELAQTSLK
+208 KALELAQKSLK

-227 TFTPLQNAP
+227 VFTPHQNELL
-236 FFKESVLA
+236 FKESQGIVF
-244 CVNERLLELLKS
+244 NERLLDLLKN
-256 QYFDEIVLGIQSSAL
+256 QYFDEIIKGIESSAL
-271 SERES
+271 SERENV
-276 AFKNI
+276 FNEI
-281 AKQVSEA
+281 ARKISEA
-288 HSEFSYEEIGL
+288 HSEFSLEEIEL
-299 ALEKL
+299 SLEKV
-304 KKAEIRRMILKD
+304 KKTEIRRMIIKD
-316 RVRADKRALDEVRPI
+316 KIRPDKRALEEVRPI
-331 SIESNLLPM
+331 LIESGLLPM

-346 FTRGQTQSLVVGIL
+346 FTRGQTQSLVVGVL
-360 GTDSDAQS
+360 GTDNDAQI
-368 HENLEHKAPYKE
+368 HESLEHKAPIKE
-380 RFMFHYNFPPFSVGE
+380 RFMFHYNFPPFCVGE
-395 ASPIGATSRRE
+395 ASSIGAASRRE

-463 VAGVAMGVVQEGDEY
+463 VAGVAMGMVSEGQDH

-490 QGDMDF
+490 EGDMDF
-496 KIAGSLKGITAM
+496 KIAGNLEGITAM
-508 QMDTKLNGVKLEIL
+508 QMDTKMSGIQLEVL
-522 NAALLQAKKAREHIL
+522 YQALLQAKKAREHIL
-537 NIMQE
+537 KIMHE
-542 AQKQIV
+542 AKEKIV
-548 INFANLPATEIFS
+548 INFSHLPATEIFN

-574 GRTIKDIVERF
+574 GRVIREIVEKF

-606 ILEAKEFILA
+606 VLKTKEFILNY
-616 LLRKSC
+616 LHSLD
-622 QELEQYQLDEIL
+622 QELEQYAIDEVL
-634 EAQVKKIVDFGAFL
+634 EAQVKRIVDFGAFL

-657 LRKQVMEKCGVT
+657 LRKQNMDRCQVVLK
-669 LNEGDKV
+669 EGDSI
-676 RCRISSFNKGKIG
+676 RCRVISFNKGKIA

>member
-1 MDFITINSANKSE
+1 MDFITINSSNKTE

-25 NSSVLYRLGKTLIL
+25 TSSLMYRLGKTIIL

-45 QEPVSEDFLPLV
+45 REPVSEDFLPLV

-71 GGFVKREGRPGDF
+71 SGFIKREGRAQDF

-95 LRPLFPKSYRY
+95 LRPLFPKDYRY

-112 MVLSHDTENDLQV
+112 MVLSHDIENDLQV

-131 SSALYLANIAPISS
+131 SAALFLSHIAPIKS
-145 VTACRIARISENEEE
+145 VSACRIARIDNE
-160 KFVINPSMSV
+160 FIINPSIS
-170 LEKSSLDLFVSG
+170 LLNQSSLDLFVSG
-182 TKESLAMIEMRSL
+182 TKESLNMIEMRSL
-195 GQELNALEEPLML
+195 GQQLNALEEPLML
-208 EALELAQTSLK
+208 KALELAQRSLK

-227 TFTPLQNAP
+227 IFTPHQNELL
-236 FFKESVLA
+236 FKESQGIIF
-244 CVNERLLELLKS
+244 NERLLDLLKN
-256 QYFDEIVLGIQSSAL
+256 QYFDEIIKGIESSAL
-271 SERES
+271 SERENV
-276 AFKNI
+276 FNEI
-281 AKQVSEA
+281 ARKISEA
-288 HSEFSYEEIGL
+288 HSEFSLEEIEL
-299 ALEKL
+299 SLEKV
-304 KKAEIRRMILKD
+304 KKTEIRRMIIKD
-316 RVRADKRALDEVRPI
+316 KIRPDKRALEEVRPI
-331 SIESNLLPM
+331 LIESDLLPM

-346 FTRGQTQSLVVGIL
+346 FTRGQTQSLVVGVL
-360 GTDSDAQS
+360 GTDNDAQT
-368 HENLEHKAPYKE
+368 HESLEHKAPIKE
-380 RFMFHYNFPPFSVGE
+380 RFMFHYNFPPFCVGE
-395 ASPIGATSRRE
+395 ASSIGATSRRE

-463 VAGVAMGVVQEGDEY
+463 VAGVAMGMVSEGQNH

-490 QGDMDF
+490 EGDMDF
-496 KIAGSLKGITAM
+496 KIAGNLEGITAM
-508 QMDTKLNGVKLEIL
+508 QMDTKMSGIQLEVL
-522 NAALLQAKKAREHIL
+522 YQALLQAKKAREHIL
-537 NIMQE
+537 KIMHE
-542 AQKQIV
+542 AKEKIV
-548 INFANLPATEIFS
+548 INFSHLPATEIFN
-561 VAPDKIVEIIGQG
+561 VVPDKIVEIIGQG
-574 GRTIKDIVERF
+574 GRVIREIVEKF

-606 ILEAKEFILA
+606 VLKTKEFILNY
-616 LLRKSC
+616 LHSLD
-622 QELEQYQLDEIL
+622 QELEQYAIDEVL
-634 EAQVKKIVDFGAFL
+634 EAQVNRIVDFGAFL

-657 LRKQVMEKCGVT
+657 LRKQNMDRCQVVLK
-669 LNEGDKV
+669 EGDSI
-676 RCRISSFNKGKIG
+676 RCRVISFNKGKIA

>member
-1 MDFITINSANKSE
+1 MDFITINSSNKTE

-25 NSSVLYRLGKTLIL
+25 TSSLMYRLGKTIIL

-45 QEPVSEDFLPLV
+45 REPVSEDFLPLV

-71 GGFVKREGRPGDF
+71 GGFVKREGRAQDF

-95 LRPLFPKSYRY
+95 LRPLFPKDYRY

-112 MVLSHDTENDLQV
+112 MVLSHDIENDLQV

-131 SSALYLANIAPISS
+131 SAALFLSHIAPIKS
-145 VTACRIARISENEEE
+145 VSACRIARIDNE
-160 KFVINPSMSV
+160 FIINPSIS
-170 LEKSSLDLFVSG
+170 LLNQSSLDLFVSG
-182 TKESLAMIEMRSL
+182 TKESLNMIEMRSL
-195 GQELNALEEPLML
+195 GQQLNALEEPLML
-208 EALELAQTSLK
+208 KALELAQRSLK

-227 TFTPLQNAP
+227 IFTPHQNELLV
-236 FFKESVLA
+236 KESQGIIF
-244 CVNERLLELLKS
+244 NERLLDLLKN
-256 QYFDEIVLGIQSSAL
+256 QYFDEIIKGIESSAL
-271 SERES
+271 SERENV
-276 AFKNI
+276 FNEI
-281 AKQVSEA
+281 ARRISEA
-288 HSEFSYEEIGL
+288 HSEFSLKEIEL
-299 ALEKL
+299 SLEKV
-304 KKAEIRRMILKD
+304 KKTEIRRMIIKD
-316 RVRADKRALDEVRPI
+316 KIRPDKRALEEVRPI
-331 SIESNLLPM
+331 LIESDLLPM

-346 FTRGQTQSLVVGIL
+346 FTRGQTQSLVVGVL
-360 GTDSDAQS
+360 GTDNDAQT
-368 HENLEHKAPYKE
+368 HESLEHKAPIKE
-380 RFMFHYNFPPFSVGE
+380 RFMFHYNFPPFCVGE
-395 ASPIGATSRRE
+395 ASSIGATSRRE

-463 VAGVAMGVVQEGDEY
+463 VAGVAMGMVSEGQDH

-490 QGDMDF
+490 EGDMDF
-496 KIAGSLKGITAM
+496 KIAGNLEGITAM
-508 QMDTKLNGVKLEIL
+508 QMDTKMSGIQLEVL
-522 NAALLQAKKAREHIL
+522 YQALLQAKKAREHIL
-537 NIMQE
+537 KIMHE
-542 AQKQIV
+542 AKEKIV
-548 INFANLPATEIFS
+548 INFSHLPATEIFN

-574 GRTIKDIVERF
+574 GRVIREIVEKF

-606 ILEAKEFILA
+606 VLKTKEFILNY
-616 LLRKSC
+616 LHSLD
-622 QELEQYQLDEIL
+622 QELEQYAIDEVL
-634 EAQVKKIVDFGAFL
+634 EAQVKRIVDFGAFL

-657 LRKQVMEKCGVT
+657 LRKQNMDRCQVVLK
-669 LNEGDKV
+669 EGDSI
-676 RCRISSFNKGKIG
+676 RCRVISFNKGKIA

>member
-1 MDFITINSANKSE
+1 MDFITITSSNKTE

-25 NSSVLYRLGKTLIL
+25 TSSLIYRLGKTIIL

-45 QEPVSEDFLPLV
+45 REPVSEDFLPLV

-71 GGFVKREGRPGDF
+71 GGFVKREGRAQDF

-95 LRPLFPKSYRY
+95 LRPLFPKDYRY

-112 MVLSHDTENDLQV
+112 MALSHDVENDLQV

-131 SSALYLANIAPISS
+131 SAALFLSHIAPIKS
-145 VTACRIARISENEEE
+145 VSACRIARIDNG
-160 KFVINPSMSV
+160 FIINPSIS
-170 LEKSSLDLFVSG
+170 LLNQSSLDLFVSG
-182 TKESLAMIEMRSL
+182 TKESLNMIEMRSL
-195 GQELNALEEPLML
+195 GQQLNALEEPLML
-208 EALELAQTSLK
+208 KALELAQKSLK

-227 TFTPLQNAP
+227 IFTPHQNELL
-236 FFKESVLA
+236 FKESQGIVF
-244 CVNERLLELLKS
+244 NERLLDLLKN
-256 QYFDEIVLGIQSSAL
+256 QYFDEIIKGIESSAL
-271 SERES
+271 SERENV
-276 AFKNI
+276 FNEI
-281 AKQVSEA
+281 ARKISEA
-288 HSEFSYEEIGL
+288 HSEFSLKEIEL
-299 ALEKL
+299 SLEKV
-304 KKAEIRRMILKD
+304 KKTEIRRMIIKD
-316 RVRADKRALDEVRPI
+316 KIRPDKRALEEVRPI
-331 SIESNLLPM
+331 LIESDLLPM

-346 FTRGQTQSLVVGIL
+346 FTRGQTQSLVVGVL
-360 GTDSDAQS
+360 GTDNDAQT
-368 HENLEHKAPYKE
+368 HESLEHKAPIKE
-380 RFMFHYNFPPFSVGE
+380 RFMFHYNFPPFCVGE
-395 ASPIGATSRRE
+395 ASSIGATSRRE

-463 VAGVAMGVVQEGDEY
+463 VAGVAMGMVSEGQNH

-490 QGDMDF
+490 EGDMDF
-496 KIAGSLKGITAM
+496 KIAGNLEGITAM
-508 QMDTKLNGVKLEIL
+508 QMDTKMSGIQLEVL
-522 NAALLQAKKAREHIL
+522 YQALLQAKKAREHIL
-537 NIMQE
+537 KIMHE
-542 AQKQIV
+542 AKEKIV
-548 INFANLPATEIFS
+548 INFSHLPATEIFN

-574 GRTIKDIVERF
+574 GRVIREIVEKF

-606 ILEAKEFILA
+606 VLKTKEFILNY
-616 LLRKSC
+616 LHSLD
-622 QELEQYQLDEIL
+622 QELEQYAIDEVL
-634 EAQVKKIVDFGAFL
+634 EAQVKRIVDFGAFL

-657 LRKQVMEKCGVT
+657 LRKQNMDRCQVVLK
-669 LNEGDKV
+669 EGDSI
-676 RCRISSFNKGKIG
+676 RCRVISFNKGKIA

>member
-1 MDFITINSANKSE
+1 MDFITITSSNKTE

-25 NSSVLYRLGKTLIL
+25 TSSLMYRLGKTIIL

-45 QEPVSEDFLPLV
+45 REPVSEDFLPLV

-71 GGFVKREGRPGDF
+71 GGFVKREGRAQDF

-95 LRPLFPKSYRY
+95 LRPLFPKDYRY

-112 MVLSHDTENDLQV
+112 MVLSHDIENDLQV

-131 SSALYLANIAPISS
+131 SAALFLSHIAPIKS
-145 VTACRIARISENEEE
+145 VSACRIARIDNE
-160 KFVINPSMSV
+160 FIINPSIS
-170 LEKSSLDLFVSG
+170 LLNQSSLDLFVSG
-182 TKESLAMIEMRSL
+182 TKESLNMIEMRSL
-195 GQELNALEEPLML
+195 GQQLNALEEPLML
-208 EALELAQTSLK
+208 KALELAQKSLK

-227 TFTPLQNAP
+227 IFTPHQNELL
-236 FFKESVLA
+236 FKESQGIIF
-244 CVNERLLELLKS
+244 NERLLDLLKN
-256 QYFDEIVLGIQSSAL
+256 QYFDEIIKGIESSAL
-271 SERES
+271 SERENV
-276 AFKNI
+276 FNEI
-281 AKQVSEA
+281 ARKISEA
-288 HSEFSYEEIGL
+288 HSEFSLKEIEL
-299 ALEKL
+299 SLEKV
-304 KKAEIRRMILKD
+304 KKTEIRRMIIKD
-316 RVRADKRALDEVRPI
+316 KIRPDKRALEEVRPI
-331 SIESNLLPM
+331 LIESGLLPM

-346 FTRGQTQSLVVGIL
+346 FTRGQTQSLVVGVL
-360 GTDSDAQS
+360 GTDNDAQT
-368 HENLEHKAPYKE
+368 HESLEHKVPIKE
-380 RFMFHYNFPPFSVGE
+380 RFMFHYNFPPFCVGE
-395 ASPIGATSRRE
+395 ASSIGATSRRE

-463 VAGVAMGVVQEGDEY
+463 VAGVAMGMVSEGQDH

-490 QGDMDF
+490 EGDMDF
-496 KIAGSLKGITAM
+496 KIAGNLEGITAM
-508 QMDTKLNGVKLEIL
+508 QMDTKMSGIQLEVL
-522 NAALLQAKKAREHIL
+522 YQALLQAKKAREHIL
-537 NIMQE
+537 KIMHE
-542 AQKQIV
+542 AKEKIV
-548 INFANLPATEIFS
+548 INFSHLPATEIFN

-574 GRTIKDIVERF
+574 GRVIREIVEKF

-606 ILEAKEFILA
+606 VLKTKEFILNY
-616 LLRKSC
+616 LHSLD
-622 QELEQYQLDEIL
+622 QELEQYAIDEVL
-634 EAQVKKIVDFGAFL
+634 EAQVKRIVDFGAFL

-657 LRKQVMEKCGVT
+657 LRKQNMDRCQVFLK
-669 LNEGDKV
+669 EGDSI
-676 RCRISSFNKGKIG
+676 RCRVISFNKGKIA

>member
-1 MDFITINSANKSE
+1 MDFITINSSNKTE

-25 NSSVLYRLGKTLIL
+25 TSSLLYRLGKTIIL

-45 QEPVSEDFLPLV
+45 REPVSEDFLPLV

-71 GGFVKREGRPGDF
+71 GGFVKREGRAQDF

-95 LRPLFPKSYRY
+95 LRPLFPKDYRY

-112 MVLSHDTENDLQV
+112 MVLSHDIENDLQV

-131 SSALYLANIAPISS
+131 SAALFLSHIAPIKS
-145 VTACRIARISENEEE
+145 VSACRIARIDNE
-160 KFVINPSMSV
+160 FIINPSIS
-170 LEKSSLDLFVSG
+170 LLNQSSLDLFVSG
-182 TKESLAMIEMRSL
+182 TKESLNMIEMRSL
-195 GQELNALEEPLML
+195 GQQLNALEEPLML
-208 EALELAQTSLK
+208 KALELAQKSLK

-227 TFTPLQNAP
+227 IFVPHQNELL
-236 FFKESVLA
+236 FKESQGIIF
-244 CVNERLLELLKS
+244 NERLLDLLKN
-256 QYFDEIVLGIQSSAL
+256 QYFDEIIKGIESSAL
-271 SERES
+271 SERENV
-276 AFKNI
+276 FNEI
-281 AKQVSEA
+281 ARKISEA
-288 HSEFSYEEIGL
+288 HSEFSLEEIEL
-299 ALEKL
+299 SLEKV
-304 KKAEIRRMILKD
+304 KKTEIRRMIIKD
-316 RVRADKRALDEVRPI
+316 KIRPDKRALEEVRPI
-331 SIESNLLPM
+331 LIESDLLPM

-346 FTRGQTQSLVVGIL
+346 FTRGQTQSLVVGVL
-360 GTDSDAQS
+360 GTDNDAQT
-368 HENLEHKAPYKE
+368 HESLEHKAPIKE
-380 RFMFHYNFPPFSVGE
+380 RFMFHYNFPPFCVGE
-395 ASPIGATSRRE
+395 ASSIGATSRRE

-463 VAGVAMGVVQEGDEY
+463 VAGVAMGMVSEGQDH

-490 QGDMDF
+490 EGDMDF
-496 KIAGSLKGITAM
+496 KIAGNLEGITAM
-508 QMDTKLNGVKLEIL
+508 QMDTKMSGIQLEVL
-522 NAALLQAKKAREHIL
+522 YQALLQAKKAREHIL
-537 NIMQE
+537 KIMHE
-542 AQKQIV
+542 AKEKIV
-548 INFANLPATEIFS
+548 INFSHLPATEIFN
-561 VAPDKIVEIIGQG
+561 VVPDKIVEIIGQG
-574 GRTIKDIVERF
+574 GRVIREIVEKF

-606 ILEAKEFILA
+606 VLKTKEFILNY
-616 LLRKSC
+616 LHSLD
-622 QELEQYQLDEIL
+622 QELEQYAIDEVL
-634 EAQVKKIVDFGAFL
+634 EAQVKQIVDFGAFL

-657 LRKQVMEKCGVT
+657 LRKQNMDRCQVVLK
-669 LNEGDKV
+669 EGDSI
-676 RCRISSFNKGKIG
+676 RCRVISFNKGKIA

>member
-1 MDFITINSANKSE
+1 MEFITINSGNKTE

-25 NSSVLYRLGKTLIL
+25 TSSLMYRLGKTIIL

-45 QEPVSEDFLPLV
+45 REPVSEDFLPLV

-71 GGFVKREGRPGDF
+71 GGFVKREGRAQDF

-95 LRPLFPKSYRY
+95 LRPLFPKDYRY

-112 MVLSHDTENDLQV
+112 MVLSHDIENDLQV

-131 SSALYLANIAPISS
+131 SAALFLSHIAPIKS
-145 VTACRIARISENEEE
+145 VSACRIARIDNE
-160 KFVINPSMSV
+160 FIINPNTS
-170 LEKSSLDLFVSG
+170 LLNQSSLDLFVSG
-182 TKESLAMIEMRSL
+182 TKESLNMIEMRSL
-195 GQELNALEEPLML
+195 GQQLNALEEPLML
-208 EALELAQTSLK
+208 KALELAQKSLK

-227 TFTPLQNAP
+227 IFTPHQNELL
-236 FFKESVLA
+236 FKESQGIIF
-244 CVNERLLELLKS
+244 NERLLDLLKN
-256 QYFDEIVLGIQSSAL
+256 QYFDEIIKGIESSAL
-271 SERES
+271 SERENV
-276 AFKNI
+276 FNEI
-281 AKQVSEA
+281 ARKISEA
-288 HSEFSYEEIGL
+288 HSEFSLEEIEL
-299 ALEKL
+299 SLEKV
-304 KKAEIRRMILKD
+304 KKTEIRRMIIKD
-316 RVRADKRALDEVRPI
+316 KIRPDKRALEEVRPI
-331 SIESNLLPM
+331 LIESDLLPM

-346 FTRGQTQSLVVGIL
+346 FTRGQTQSLVVGVL
-360 GTDSDAQS
+360 GTDNDAQT
-368 HENLEHKAPYKE
+368 HESLEHKAPIKE
-380 RFMFHYNFPPFSVGE
+380 RFMFHYNFPPFCVGE
-395 ASPIGATSRRE
+395 ASSIGATSRRE

-463 VAGVAMGVVQEGDEY
+463 VAGVAMGMVSEGQDH

-490 QGDMDF
+490 EGDMDF
-496 KIAGSLKGITAM
+496 KIAGNLEGITAM
-508 QMDTKLNGVKLEIL
+508 QMDTKMSGIQLEVL
-522 NAALLQAKKAREHIL
+522 YQALLQAKKAREHIL
-537 NIMQE
+537 KIMHE
-542 AQKQIV
+542 AKEKIV
-548 INFANLPATEIFS
+548 INFSHLPATEIFN

-574 GRTIKDIVERF
+574 GRVIREIVEKF

-606 ILEAKEFILA
+606 VLKTKEFILNY
-616 LLRKSC
+616 LHSLD
-622 QELEQYQLDEIL
+622 QELEQYAIDEVL
-634 EAQVKKIVDFGAFL
+634 EAQVKRIVDFGAFL

-657 LRKQVMEKCGVT
+657 LRKQNMDRCQVVLK
-669 LNEGDKV
+669 EGDSIK
-676 RCRISSFNKGKIG
+676 CRVISFNKGKIA

>member
-1 MDFITINSANKSE
+1 MDFITINSSNKTE

-25 NSSVLYRLGKTLIL
+25 TSSLMYRLGKTIIL

-45 QEPVSEDFLPLV
+45 REPVSEDFLPLV

-71 GGFVKREGRPGDF
+71 GGFVKREGRAQDF

-95 LRPLFPKSYRY
+95 LRPLFPKDYRY

-112 MVLSHDTENDLQV
+112 MVLSHDIENDLQV

-131 SSALYLANIAPISS
+131 SAALFLAHIAPIKS
-145 VTACRIARISENEEE
+145 VSACRIARIDNG
-160 KFVINPSMSV
+160 FLINPNTS
-170 LEKSSLDLFVSG
+170 LLNQSSLDLFVSG
-182 TKESLAMIEMRSL
+182 TKESLNMIEMRSL
-195 GQELNALEEPLML
+195 GQKLNALEEPLML
-208 EALELAQTSLK
+208 KALELAQNSLK

-227 TFTPLQNAP
+227 IFTPHQNELL
-236 FFKESVLA
+236 FKESQGIIF
-244 CVNERLLELLKS
+244 NERLLDLLKN
-256 QYFDEIVLGIQSSAL
+256 QYFDEIIKGIESSAL
-271 SERES
+271 SERENV
-276 AFKNI
+276 FNEI
-281 AKQVSEA
+281 AKKISEA
-288 HSEFSYEEIGL
+288 HSEFSLEEIEWS
-299 ALEKL
+299 LEKV
-304 KKAEIRRMILKD
+304 KKTEIRRMIIQDKI
-316 RVRADKRALDEVRPI
+316 RPDKRALEEVRPI
-331 SIESNLLPM
+331 LIESDLLPM

-346 FTRGQTQSLVVGIL
+346 FTRGQTQSLVVGVL
-360 GTDSDAQS
+360 GTDNDAQT
-368 HENLEHKAPYKE
+368 HESLEHKAPIKE
-380 RFMFHYNFPPFSVGE
+380 RFMFHYNFPPFCVGE
-395 ASPIGATSRRE
+395 ASSIGVASRRE

-463 VAGVAMGVVQEGDEY
+463 VAGVAMGMVSEGQDH

-490 QGDMDF
+490 EGDMDF
-496 KIAGSLKGITAM
+496 KIAGNLEGITAM
-508 QMDTKLNGVKLEIL
+508 QMDTKMSGIQLEIL
-522 NAALLQAKKAREHIL
+522 YQALLQAKEAREHIL
-537 NIMQE
+537 KIMHE
-542 AQKQIV
+542 AKEKIV
-548 INFANLPATEIFS
+548 INFSHLPTTEIFN

-574 GRTIKDIVERF
+574 GRVIREIVEKF

-606 ILEAKEFILA
+606 VLKTKEFILNY
-616 LLRKSC
+616 LHSLD
-622 QELEQYQLDEIL
+622 QELEQYAIDEVL
-634 EAQVKKIVDFGAFL
+634 EAQVKRIVDFGAFL

-657 LRKQVMEKCGVT
+657 LRKQNMDRCQVVLK
-669 LNEGDKV
+669 EGDSI
-676 RCRISSFNKGKIG
+676 RCRVISFNKGKIA

>member
-1 MDFITINSANKSE
+1 MDFITITSSNKTE

-25 NSSVLYRLGKTLIL
+25 TSSLLYRLGKTIIL

-45 QEPVSEDFLPLV
+45 REPVSEDFLPLV

-71 GGFVKREGRPGDF
+71 GGFVKREGRAQDF

-95 LRPLFPKSYRY
+95 LRPLFPKDYRY

-112 MVLSHDTENDLQV
+112 MALSHDIENDLQV

-131 SSALYLANIAPISS
+131 SAALFLSHIAPIKS
-145 VTACRIARISENEEE
+145 VSACRIARIDNE
-160 KFVINPSMSV
+160 FIINPSTS
-170 LEKSSLDLFVSG
+170 LLNQSSLDLFVSG
-182 TKESLAMIEMRSL
+182 TKESLNMIEMRSL
-195 GQELNALEEPLML
+195 GQKLNALEEPLML
-208 EALELAQTSLK
+208 KALELAQKSLE

-227 TFTPLQNAP
+227 VFTPHQNELL
-236 FFKESVLA
+236 FKENQGIIF
-244 CVNERLLELLKS
+244 NERLLDLLKN
-256 QYFDEIVLGIQSSAL
+256 QYFDEIIKGIESSAL
-271 SERES
+271 SERENV
-276 AFKNI
+276 FNEI
-281 AKQVSEA
+281 ARKISEA
-288 HSEFSYEEIGL
+288 HSEFSLEEIEL
-299 ALEKL
+299 SLEKV
-304 KKAEIRRMILKD
+304 KKTEIRRMIIKD
-316 RVRADKRALDEVRPI
+316 KIRPDKRALEEVRPI
-331 SIESNLLPM
+331 LIESDLLPM

-346 FTRGQTQSLVVGIL
+346 FTRGQTQSLVVGVL
-360 GTDSDAQS
+360 GTDNDAQT
-368 HENLEHKAPYKE
+368 HESLEHKAPIKE
-380 RFMFHYNFPPFSVGE
+380 CFMFHYNFPPFCVGE
-395 ASPIGATSRRE
+395 ASSIGATSRRE

-463 VAGVAMGVVQEGDEY
+463 VAGVAMGMVSEGQDH

-490 QGDMDF
+490 EGDMDF
-496 KIAGSLKGITAM
+496 KIAGNLEGITAM
-508 QMDTKLNGVKLEIL
+508 QMDTKMSGIKLEIL
-522 NAALLQAKKAREHIL
+522 YQALLQAKKAREHIL
-537 NIMQE
+537 KIMHE
-542 AQKQIV
+542 AKEKIV
-548 INFANLPATEIFS
+548 INFSHLPATEIFN

-574 GRTIKDIVERF
+574 GRVIREIVEKF

-606 ILEAKEFILA
+606 VLKTKEFILNY
-616 LLRKSC
+616 LHSLD
-622 QELEQYQLDEIL
+622 QELEQYAIDEVL
-634 EAQVKKIVDFGAFL
+634 EAQVKRIVDFGAFL

-657 LRKQVMEKCGVT
+657 LRKQNMDRCQVVLK
-669 LNEGDKV
+669 EGDSI
-676 RCRISSFNKGKIG
+676 RCRVISFNKGKIA

>member
-1 MDFITINSANKSE
+1 MDFITINSSNKTE

-25 NSSVLYRLGKTLIL
+25 TSSLMYRLGKTIIL

-45 QEPVSEDFLPLV
+45 REPVSEDFLPLV

-71 GGFVKREGRPGDF
+71 GGFVKREGRAQDF

-95 LRPLFPKSYRY
+95 LRPLFPKDYRY

-112 MVLSHDTENDLQV
+112 MVLSHDIENDLQV

-131 SSALYLANIAPISS
+131 SAALFLSHIAPIKS
-145 VTACRIARISENEEE
+145 VSACRVARIDNE
-160 KFVINPSMSV
+160 FIINPSIS
-170 LEKSSLDLFVSG
+170 LLNQSSLDLFVSG
-182 TKESLAMIEMRSL
+182 TKESLNMIEMHSL
-195 GQELNALEEPLML
+195 GQQLNALEEPLML
-208 EALELAQTSLK
+208 KALELAQKSLK

-227 TFTPLQNAP
+227 IFTPHQNELL
-236 FFKESVLA
+236 FKESQGIIF
-244 CVNERLLELLKS
+244 NERLLDLLKN
-256 QYFDEIVLGIQSSAL
+256 QYFDEIIKGIESSAL
-271 SERES
+271 SERENV
-276 AFKNI
+276 FNEI
-281 AKQVSEA
+281 AKKISEA
-288 HSEFSYEEIGL
+288 HSEFSLEEIEL
-299 ALEKL
+299 SLEKV
-304 KKAEIRRMILKD
+304 KKTEIRRMIIKD
-316 RVRADKRALDEVRPI
+316 KIRPDKRALEEVRPI
-331 SIESNLLPM
+331 LIESDLLPM

-346 FTRGQTQSLVVGIL
+346 FTRGQTQSLVVGVL
-360 GTDSDAQS
+360 GTDNDAQT
-368 HENLEHKAPYKE
+368 HESLEHKAPIKE
-380 RFMFHYNFPPFSVGE
+380 RFMFHYNFPPFCVGE
-395 ASPIGATSRRE
+395 ASSIGATSRRE

-463 VAGVAMGVVQEGDEY
+463 VAGVAMGMVSEGQDH

-490 QGDMDF
+490 EGDMDF
-496 KIAGSLKGITAM
+496 KIAGNLEGITAM
-508 QMDTKLNGVKLEIL
+508 QMDTKMSGIQLEVL
-522 NAALLQAKKAREHIL
+522 YQALLQAKKAREHIL
-537 NIMQE
+537 KIMHE
-542 AQKQIV
+542 AKEKIV
-548 INFANLPATEIFS
+548 INFSHLPATEIFN

-574 GRTIKDIVERF
+574 GRVIREIVEKF

-606 ILEAKEFILA
+606 VLKTKEFILNY
-616 LLRKSC
+616 LHSLD
-622 QELEQYQLDEIL
+622 QELEQYAIDEVL
-634 EAQVKKIVDFGAFL
+634 EAQVKRIVDFGAFL

-657 LRKQVMEKCGVT
+657 LRKQNMDRCQVVLK
-669 LNEGDKV
+669 EGDSI
-676 RCRISSFNKGKIG
+676 RCRVISFNKGKIA

>member
-1 MDFITINSANKSE
+1 MDFITINSSNKTE

-25 NSSVLYRLGKTLIL
+25 TSSLMYRLGKTIIL

-45 QEPVSEDFLPLV
+45 REPVSEDFLPLV

-71 GGFVKREGRPGDF
+71 GGFVKREGRAQDF

-95 LRPLFPKSYRY
+95 LRPLFPKDYRY

-112 MVLSHDTENDLQV
+112 MVLSHDIENDLQV

-131 SSALYLANIAPISS
+131 SAALFLSHIAPIKS
-145 VTACRIARISENEEE
+145 VSACRIARIDNE
-160 KFVINPSMSV
+160 FIINPSIS
-170 LEKSSLDLFVSG
+170 LLNQSSLDLFVSG
-182 TKESLAMIEMRSL
+182 TKESLNMIEMRSL
-195 GQELNALEEPLML
+195 GQQLNALEEPLML
-208 EALELAQTSLK
+208 KALELAQKSLK

-227 TFTPLQNAP
+227 VFTPHQNELL
-236 FFKESVLA
+236 FKESQGIIF
-244 CVNERLLELLKS
+244 NERLLNLLKN
-256 QYFDEIVLGIQSSAL
+256 QYFDEIIKGIESSAL
-271 SERES
+271 SERENV
-276 AFKNI
+276 FNEI
-281 AKQVSEA
+281 ARKISEA
-288 HSEFSYEEIGL
+288 HSEFSLEEIEL
-299 ALEKL
+299 SLEKV
-304 KKAEIRRMILKD
+304 KKTEIRCMIIKD
-316 RVRADKRALDEVRPI
+316 KIRPDKRALEEVRPI
-331 SIESNLLPM
+331 LIESDLLPM

-346 FTRGQTQSLVVGIL
+346 FTRGQTQSLVVGVL
-360 GTDSDAQS
+360 GTDNDAQT
-368 HENLEHKAPYKE
+368 HESLEHKAPIKE
-380 RFMFHYNFPPFSVGE
+380 CFMFHYNFPPFCVGE
-395 ASPIGATSRRE
+395 ASSIGATSRRE

-463 VAGVAMGVVQEGDEY
+463 VAGVAMGMVSEGQNH

-490 QGDMDF
+490 EGDMDF
-496 KIAGSLKGITAM
+496 KIAGNLEGITAM
-508 QMDTKLNGVKLEIL
+508 QMDTKMSGIQLEVL
-522 NAALLQAKKAREHIL
+522 YQALLQAKKAREHIL
-537 NIMQE
+537 KIMHE
-542 AQKQIV
+542 AKEKIV
-548 INFANLPATEIFS
+548 INFSHLPATEIFN

-574 GRTIKDIVERF
+574 GRVIREIVEKF
-585 EVKIDLNKPSGEVKI
+585 EVKIDLNKSSGEVKI

-606 ILEAKEFILA
+606 VLKTKEFILNY
-616 LLRKSC
+616 LHSLD
-622 QELEQYQLDEIL
+622 QELEQYAIDEVL
-634 EAQVKKIVDFGAFL
+634 EAQVKRIVDFGAFL

-657 LRKQVMEKCGVT
+657 LRKQNMDRCQVVLK
-669 LNEGDKV
+669 EGDSI
-676 RCRISSFNKGKIG
+676 RCRVISFNKGKIA

>member
-1 MDFITINSANKSE
+1 MDFITINSSNKTE

-25 NSSVLYRLGKTLIL
+25 TSSLMYRLGKTIIL

-45 QEPVSEDFLPLV
+45 REPVSEDFLPLV

-71 GGFVKREGRPGDF
+71 GGFVKREGRAQDF

-95 LRPLFPKSYRY
+95 LRPLFPKDYRY

-112 MVLSHDTENDLQV
+112 MVLSHDIENDLQV

-131 SSALYLANIAPISS
+131 SAALFLSHIAPIKS
-145 VTACRIARISENEEE
+145 VSACRIARIDNE
-160 KFVINPSMSV
+160 FIINPSIS
-170 LEKSSLDLFVSG
+170 LLNQSSLDLFVSG
-182 TKESLAMIEMRSL
+182 TKESLNMIEMRSL
-195 GQELNALEEPLML
+195 GQQLNALEEPLML
-208 EALELAQTSLK
+208 KALELAQRSLK

-227 TFTPLQNAP
+227 IFTPHQNELL
-236 FFKESVLA
+236 FKESQGIIF
-244 CVNERLLELLKS
+244 NERLLDLLKN
-256 QYFDEIVLGIQSSAL
+256 QYFDEIIKGIESSAL
-271 SERES
+271 SERENV
-276 AFKNI
+276 FNEI
-281 AKQVSEA
+281 ARKISEA
-288 HSEFSYEEIGL
+288 HSEFSLEEIEL
-299 ALEKL
+299 SLEKV
-304 KKAEIRRMILKD
+304 KKTEIRRMIIKD
-316 RVRADKRALDEVRPI
+316 KIRPDKRALEEVRPI
-331 SIESNLLPM
+331 LIESDLLPM

-346 FTRGQTQSLVVGIL
+346 FTRGQTQSLVVGVL
-360 GTDSDAQS
+360 GTDNDAQT
-368 HENLEHKAPYKE
+368 HESLEHKAPIKE
-380 RFMFHYNFPPFSVGE
+380 RFMFHYNFPPFCVGE
-395 ASPIGATSRRE
+395 ASSIGATSRRE

-463 VAGVAMGVVQEGDEY
+463 VAGVAMGMVSEGQDH

-490 QGDMDF
+490 EGDMDF
-496 KIAGSLKGITAM
+496 KIAGNLEGITAM
-508 QMDTKLNGVKLEIL
+508 QMDTKMSGIQLEVL
-522 NAALLQAKKAREHIL
+522 YQALLQAKKAREHIL
-537 NIMQE
+537 KIMHE
-542 AQKQIV
+542 AKEKIV
-548 INFANLPATEIFS
+548 INFSHLPATEIFN

-574 GRTIKDIVERF
+574 GRVIREIVEKF

-606 ILEAKEFILA
+606 VLKTKEFILNY
-616 LLRKSC
+616 LHSLD
-622 QELEQYQLDEIL
+622 QELEQYAIDEVL
-634 EAQVKKIVDFGAFL
+634 EAQVKRIVDFGAFL

-657 LRKQVMEKCGVT
+657 LRKQNMDRCQVVLK
-669 LNEGDKV
+669 EGDSI
-676 RCRISSFNKGKIG
+676 RCRVISFNKGKIA

>member
-1 MDFITINSANKSE
+1 MDFITITSSNKTE

-25 NSSVLYRLGKTLIL
+25 TSSLMYRLGKTIIL

-45 QEPVSEDFLPLV
+45 REPVSEDFLPLV

-71 GGFVKREGRPGDF
+71 GGFVKREGRAQDF

-95 LRPLFPKSYRY
+95 LRPLFPKDYRY

-112 MVLSHDTENDLQV
+112 MALSHDIENDLQV

-131 SSALYLANIAPISS
+131 SAALFLSHIAPIKS
-145 VTACRIARISENEEE
+145 VSACRIARIDNE
-160 KFVINPSMSV
+160 FIINPSIS
-170 LEKSSLDLFVSG
+170 LLNQSSLDLFVSG
-182 TKESLAMIEMRSL
+182 TKESLNMIEMHSL
-195 GQELNALEEPLML
+195 GQKLNALEEPLML
-208 EALELAQTSLK
+208 KALELAQKSLK

-227 TFTPLQNAP
+227 IFTPHQNELL
-236 FFKESVLA
+236 FKESQGIIF
-244 CVNERLLELLKS
+244 NERLLDLLKN
-256 QYFDEIVLGIQSSAL
+256 QYFDEIIKGIESSAL
-271 SERES
+271 SERENV
-276 AFKNI
+276 FNEI
-281 AKQVSEA
+281 ARKISEA
-288 HSEFSYEEIGL
+288 HSEFSLEEIEL
-299 ALEKL
+299 SLEKV
-304 KKAEIRRMILKD
+304 KKTEIRRMIIKD
-316 RVRADKRALDEVRPI
+316 KIRPDKRALEEVRPI
-331 SIESNLLPM
+331 LIESGLLPM

-346 FTRGQTQSLVVGIL
+346 FTRGQTQSLVVGVL
-360 GTDSDAQS
+360 GTDNDAQT
-368 HENLEHKAPYKE
+368 HESLEHKAPIKE
-380 RFMFHYNFPPFSVGE
+380 RFMFHYNFPPFCVGE
-395 ASPIGATSRRE
+395 ASSIGATSRRE

-458 EIYDL
+458 EIHDL
-463 VAGVAMGVVQEGDEY
+463 VAGVAMGMVSEGQDH

-490 QGDMDF
+490 EGDMDF
-496 KIAGSLKGITAM
+496 KIAGNLEGITAM
-508 QMDTKLNGVKLEIL
+508 QMDTKMSGIQLEVL
-522 NAALLQAKKAREHIL
+522 YQALLQAKKAREHIL
-537 NIMQE
+537 KIMHE
-542 AQKQIV
+542 AKEKIV
-548 INFANLPATEIFS
+548 INFSHLPATEIFN

-574 GRTIKDIVERF
+574 GRVIREIVEKF

-606 ILEAKEFILA
+606 VLKTKEFILNY
-616 LLRKSC
+616 LHSLD
-622 QELEQYQLDEIL
+622 QELEQYAIDEVL
-634 EAQVKKIVDFGAFL
+634 EAQVKRIVDFGAFL

-657 LRKQVMEKCGVT
+657 LRKQNMDRCQVVLK
-669 LNEGDKV
+669 EGDSI
-676 RCRISSFNKGKIG
+676 RCRVISFNKGKIA

>member
-1 MDFITINSANKSE
+1 MDFITITSSNKTE

-25 NSSVLYRLGKTLIL
+25 TSSLMYRLGKTIIL
-39 ASVCVE
+39 ASVCTE
-45 QEPVSEDFLPLV
+45 REPVSEDFLPLV

-71 GGFVKREGRPGDF
+71 GGFVKREGRAQDF

-95 LRPLFPKSYRY
+95 LRPLFPKNYRY

-112 MVLSHDTENDLQV
+112 MVLSHDIENDLQV

-131 SSALYLANIAPISS
+131 SAALFLSHIAPIKS
-145 VTACRIARISENEEE
+145 VSACRIARIDNE
-160 KFVINPSMSV
+160 FIINPSTS
-170 LEKSSLDLFVSG
+170 LLNQSSLDLFVSG
-182 TKESLAMIEMRSL
+182 TKESLNMIEMRSL
-195 GQELNALEEPLML
+195 GQQLNALEEPLML
-208 EALELAQTSLK
+208 KALELAQKSLK

-227 TFTPLQNAP
+227 IFTPHQNELL
-236 FFKESVLA
+236 FKESQGIIF
-244 CVNERLLELLKS
+244 NERLLDLLKN
-256 QYFDEIVLGIQSSAL
+256 QYFDEIIKGIESSAL
-271 SERES
+271 SERENV
-276 AFKNI
+276 FNEI
-281 AKQVSEA
+281 ARKISEA
-288 HSEFSYEEIGL
+288 HSEFSLKEIEWS
-299 ALEKL
+299 LEKV
-304 KKAEIRRMILKD
+304 KKTEIRRMIIKD
-316 RVRADKRALDEVRPI
+316 KIRPDKRALEEVRPI
-331 SIESNLLPM
+331 LIESDLLPM

-346 FTRGQTQSLVVGIL
+346 FTRGQTQSLVVGVL
-360 GTDSDAQS
+360 GTDNDAQT
-368 HENLEHKAPYKE
+368 HESLEHKAPIKE
-380 RFMFHYNFPPFSVGE
+380 RFMFHYNFPPFCVGE
-395 ASPIGATSRRE
+395 ASSIGATSRRE

-463 VAGVAMGVVQEGDEY
+463 VAGVAMGMVSEGQDH

-490 QGDMDF
+490 EGDMDF
-496 KIAGSLKGITAM
+496 KIAGNLEGITAM
-508 QMDTKLNGVKLEIL
+508 QMDTKMSGIQLEVL
-522 NAALLQAKKAREHIL
+522 YQALLQAKKAREHIL
-537 NIMQE
+537 KIMHE
-542 AQKQIV
+542 AKEKIV
-548 INFANLPATEIFS
+548 INFSHLPATEIFN

-574 GRTIKDIVERF
+574 GRVIREIVEKF

-606 ILEAKEFILA
+606 VLKTKEFILNY
-616 LLRKSC
+616 LHSLD
-622 QELEQYQLDEIL
+622 QELEQYAIDEVL
-634 EAQVKKIVDFGAFL
+634 EAQVKRVVDFGAFL

-657 LRKQVMEKCGVT
+657 LRKQNMDRCQVVLK
-669 LNEGDKV
+669 EGDSI
-676 RCRISSFNKGKIG
+676 RCRVISFNKGKIA

>member
-1 MDFITINSANKSE
+1 MDFITINSGNRTE

-25 NSSVLYRLGKTLIL
+25 TSSLMYRLGKTLIL
-39 ASVCVE
+39 ASVCIE
-45 QEPVSEDFLPLV
+45 REPVSEDFLPLV

-71 GGFVKREGRPGDF
+71 GGFVKREGRAQDF

-95 LRPLFPKSYRY
+95 LRPLFPKGYRY

-112 MVLSHDTENDLQV
+112 MVLSHDIENDLQV

-131 SSALYLANIAPISS
+131 SAALFLAHIAPIKS
-145 VTACRIARISENEEE
+145 VGACRIARMDNE
-160 KFVINPSMSV
+160 FIINPNTS
-170 LEKSSLDLFVSG
+170 LLNQSSLDLFVSG
-182 TKESLAMIEMRSL
+182 TKESLNMIEMRSL
-195 GQELNALEEPLML
+195 GQKLNALEEPLML
-208 EALELAQTSLK
+208 EALELAQKSLK

-227 TFTPLQNAP
+227 AFTPYQNELL
-236 FFKESVLA
+236 FKESQGIIF
-244 CVNERLLELLKS
+244 NERLLDLLKN
-256 QYFDEIVLGIQSSAL
+256 QYFDEIIKGIESSAL
-271 SERES
+271 SERENV
-276 AFKNI
+276 FNEI
-281 AKQVSEA
+281 AKKISEA
-288 HSEFSYEEIGL
+288 HSEFSLEEIEL
-299 ALEKL
+299 SLEKV
-304 KKAEIRRMILKD
+304 KKTEIRRMIIQDKI
-316 RVRADKRALDEVRPI
+316 RPDKRALEEVRPI
-331 SIESNLLPM
+331 LIESDLLPM

-346 FTRGQTQSLVVGIL
+346 FTRGQTQSLVVGVL
-360 GTDSDAQS
+360 GTDNDAQT
-368 HENLEHKAPYKE
+368 HESLEHKTPIKE
-380 RFMFHYNFPPFSVGE
+380 RFMFHYNFPPFCVGE
-395 ASPIGATSRRE
+395 ASSIGATSRRE

-463 VAGVAMGVVQEGDEY
+463 VAGVAMGMVSEGQDH

-490 QGDMDF
+490 EGDMDF
-496 KIAGSLKGITAM
+496 KIAGNLEGITAM
-508 QMDTKLNGVKLEIL
+508 QMDTKMSGIRLEVL
-522 NAALLQAKKAREHIL
+522 YQALLQAKEAREHIL
-537 NIMQE
+537 KIMHE
-542 AQKQIV
+542 AKEKIV
-548 INFANLPATEIFS
+548 INFSHLPTTEIFN

-574 GRTIKDIVERF
+574 GRVIKEIVEKF

-606 ILEAKEFILA
+606 VLKTKEFILNY
-616 LLRKSC
+616 LHSLD
-622 QELEQYQLDEIL
+622 QELERYAIDEVL
-634 EAQVKKIVDFGAFL
+634 EAQVKRIVDFGAFL

-657 LRKQVMEKCGVT
+657 LRKQNMDRCQVVLK
-669 LNEGDKV
+669 EGDSIK
-676 RCRISSFNKGKIG
+676 CRVISFNKGKIA

>member
-1 MDFITINSANKSE
+1 MDFITINSSNKTE

-25 NSSVLYRLGKTLIL
+25 TSSLMYRLGKTIIL

-45 QEPVSEDFLPLV
+45 REPVSEDFLPLV

-71 GGFVKREGRPGDF
+71 GGFVKREGRAQDF

-95 LRPLFPKSYRY
+95 LRPLFPKDYRY

-112 MVLSHDTENDLQV
+112 MVLSHDIENDLQV

-131 SSALYLANIAPISS
+131 SAALFLSHIAPIKS
-145 VTACRIARISENEEE
+145 VSACRIARIDNE
-160 KFVINPSMSV
+160 FIINPSTS
-170 LEKSSLDLFVSG
+170 LLNQSSLDLFVSG
-182 TKESLAMIEMRSL
+182 TKESLNMIEMHSL
-195 GQELNALEEPLML
+195 GQKLNALEEPLML
-208 EALELAQTSLK
+208 KALELAQRSLK

-227 TFTPLQNAP
+227 VFTPHQNELL
-236 FFKESVLA
+236 FKESQGIIF
-244 CVNERLLELLKS
+244 NERLLDLLKN
-256 QYFDEIVLGIQSSAL
+256 QYFDEIIKGIESSAL
-271 SERES
+271 SERENV
-276 AFKNI
+276 FNEI
-281 AKQVSEA
+281 ARKISEA
-288 HSEFSYEEIGL
+288 HSEFSLEEIEL
-299 ALEKL
+299 SLEKV
-304 KKAEIRRMILKD
+304 KKTEIRRMIIKD
-316 RVRADKRALDEVRPI
+316 KIRPDKRALEEVRPI
-331 SIESNLLPM
+331 LIESDLLPM

-346 FTRGQTQSLVVGIL
+346 FTRGQTQSLVVGVL
-360 GTDSDAQS
+360 GTDNDAQT
-368 HENLEHKAPYKE
+368 HESLEHKAPIKE
-380 RFMFHYNFPPFSVGE
+380 RFMFHYNFPPFCVGE
-395 ASPIGATSRRE
+395 ASSIGATSRRE

-463 VAGVAMGVVQEGDEY
+463 VAGVAMGMVSEGQDH

-490 QGDMDF
+490 EGDMDF
-496 KIAGSLKGITAM
+496 KIAGNLEGITAM
-508 QMDTKLNGVKLEIL
+508 QMDTKMSGIKLEIL
-522 NAALLQAKKAREHIL
+522 YQALLQAKKAREHIL
-537 NIMQE
+537 KIMHE
-542 AQKQIV
+542 AKEKIV
-548 INFANLPATEIFS
+548 INFSHLPATEIFN

-574 GRTIKDIVERF
+574 GRVIREIVEKF

-606 ILEAKEFILA
+606 VLKTKEFILNY
-616 LLRKSC
+616 LHSLD
-622 QELEQYQLDEIL
+622 QELEQYAIDEVL
-634 EAQVKKIVDFGAFL
+634 EAQVKRIVDFGAFL

-657 LRKQVMEKCGVT
+657 LRRQNMDRCQVVLK
-669 LNEGDKV
+669 EGDSIK
-676 RCRISSFNKGKIG
+676 CRVISFNKGKIA

>member
-1 MDFITINSANKSE
+1 MDFITINSSNKTE

-25 NSSVLYRLGKTLIL
+25 TSSLMYRLGKTIIL

-45 QEPVSEDFLPLV
+45 REPVSEDFLPLV

-71 GGFVKREGRPGDF
+71 GGFVKREGRAQDF

-95 LRPLFPKSYRY
+95 LRPLFPKDYRY

-112 MVLSHDTENDLQV
+112 MALSHDIENDLQV

-131 SSALYLANIAPISS
+131 SATLFLSHIAPIKS
-145 VTACRIARISENEEE
+145 VSACRIARIDNE
-160 KFVINPSMSV
+160 FIINPSTS
-170 LEKSSLDLFVSG
+170 LLNQSSLDLFVSG
-182 TKESLAMIEMRSL
+182 TKESLNMIEMRSL
-195 GQELNALEEPLML
+195 GQKLNALEEPLML
-208 EALELAQTSLK
+208 KALELAQKSLK

-227 TFTPLQNAP
+227 IFTPHQNELL
-236 FFKESVLA
+236 FKESQGIIF
-244 CVNERLLELLKS
+244 NERLLDLLKN
-256 QYFDEIVLGIQSSAL
+256 QYFDEIIKGIESSAL
-271 SERES
+271 SERENV
-276 AFKNI
+276 FNEI
-281 AKQVSEA
+281 ARKISEA
-288 HSEFSYEEIGL
+288 HSEFSLKEIEL
-299 ALEKL
+299 SLEKV
-304 KKAEIRRMILKD
+304 KKTEIRRMIIKD
-316 RVRADKRALDEVRPI
+316 KIRPDKRALEEVRPI
-331 SIESNLLPM
+331 LIESDLLPM

-346 FTRGQTQSLVVGIL
+346 FTRGQTQSLVVGVL
-360 GTDSDAQS
+360 GTDNDAQT
-368 HENLEHKAPYKE
+368 HESLEHKAPIKE
-380 RFMFHYNFPPFSVGE
+380 RFMFHYNFPPFCVGE
-395 ASPIGATSRRE
+395 ASSIGATSRRE

-463 VAGVAMGVVQEGDEY
+463 VAGVAMGMVSEGQDR

-490 QGDMDF
+490 EGDMDF
-496 KIAGSLKGITAM
+496 KIAGNLEGITAM
-508 QMDTKLNGVKLEIL
+508 QMDTKMSGIQLEVL
-522 NAALLQAKKAREHIL
+522 YQALLQAKKAREHIL
-537 NIMQE
+537 KIMHE
-542 AQKQIV
+542 AKEKIV
-548 INFANLPATEIFS
+548 INFSHLPATEIFN

-574 GRTIKDIVERF
+574 GRVIREIVEKF

-606 ILEAKEFILA
+606 VLKTKEFILNY
-616 LLRKSC
+616 LHSLD
-622 QELEQYQLDEIL
+622 QELEQYAIDEVL
-634 EAQVKKIVDFGAFL
+634 EAQVKRIVDFGAFL

-657 LRKQVMEKCGVT
+657 LRKQNMDRCQVVLK
-669 LNEGDKV
+669 EGDSIK
-676 RCRISSFNKGKIG
+676 CRVISFNKGKIA